1 MNDIIIKELKPIQ
14 EITLTKLNG
23 DVIAEIPI
31 FYLTEESRNI
41 DEVDTII
48 FTIPL
53 RYRDNFSKKMVN
65 YYVYDE
71 VIAER
76 LICVDGEYFVIKEI
90 NENQSN
96 HTKTITAYGLEKKLE
111 KNTIALS
118 DCGLMLKDKDEDIYV
133 YSFDEYLYQQTGW
146 RLGHIDDS
154 VRYMDNGEPKMRM
167 QEETNTSFYS
177 FITETIAEQF
187 CCVPIFDRKNKLINL
202 YDIDGFGNDL
212 KLVLNKDN
220 YLKSLEK
227 TFNSSD
233 IVTRLILE
241 GNEEECVVEEANPT
255 GLNYIENYSYFIENE
270 DMSKELIR
278 ALKLFEKL
286 TPKRMEKWKEY
297 VSLKAQKNSELS
309 TLDSSENILMTK
321 CNQLQN
327 IIDGYSDMETEEE
340 YYLLDDIKS
349 ELDVSNLELQ
359 SISSQI
365 YKIERELKE
374 LDIKI
379 NRLNKLCRR
388 ETSEDEAGNLLFNE
402 NLLSELK
409 DYIYYDTYSDDSFVD
424 ANELIKTGKHILE
437 SKCKPTVEFSIDS
450 VNFVNRLLGDKTRL
464 NPEIQLGLGD
474 IISTYDKE
482 RDKEDLVFFTGWTM
496 NYEDNKLDLTF
507 SNKKTNKEDTRV
519 IADLLKKSKE
529 TKKIISV
536 NKWLWNKQ
544 KYNKVNSTLITDI
557 DLDLDFSPN
566 KAYVDSVSS
575 VDLSQHTLNINLNE
589 EYILKATILPDTAK
603 NKNVIWISSD
613 ENIASV
619 SDGVIV
625 GNGYGACIITVI
637 TEDGNKTD
645 TCKVVVEVDMGDSSN
660 VNVTGI
666 RLNTNSLEI
675 DKHES
680 VYLLPT
686 VIPSNANQSITYISS
701 DGNIAK
707 VSNEGLITGVGQG
720 KCTITA
726 ISNKNT
732 KIKASCTVTVS
743 NKEAEINIEDL
754 DEVLIIGTKR
764 IQNLQ
769 EYNLNPKMTYF
780 GNIVEDFNIATYP
793 SDPKAI
799 VVMLGLNNDSLCDI
813 SKIKILLNSIKTKYT
828 GKYMFVANELP
839 VGINYATVDYSY
851 EQLNSQIKNYN
862 NTLQKIANELGLKS
876 ITVQGGMVE
885 NDILASHYTYNGL
898 DLNVVGCKMLLNNIK
913 YQIKNNVG
921 TFIPPDDEDN
931 EINGVNPIRQK
942 IMEKAEE
949 IVRMCVNHQANYSQR
964 YRTVD
969 YRNPNTIKAMSEV
982 LGSTR
987 YYQPS
992 WVIPYQTYGWDCSSY
1007 VGCCYDYAGIPDLKG
1022 LSCSANT
1029 LQQKLKQLGA
1039 EYWLYKEEGL
1049 RDAKPGDIVLCV
1061 NDGISF
1067 SRNNVFTCRTHHVMI
1082 YGYSDYE
1089 MYEASG
1095 YSSGI
1100 RKGKRTFDKNQWIFF
1115 RLPQV
1120 AEADKNTSNG
1130 NTNIGNGVEE
1140 YKNCFNEQG
1149 IINGHEYIYKFKGL
1163 RCTCYNATE
1172 NDKGGRSGLG
1182 THIGKTFGCGNLPY
1196 GTLVYFPELDG
1207 KIWRNADGSQ
1217 IKLDGILMATDSGI
1231 LMTDCD
1237 IVAGST
1243 IQACTSNWTNPK
1255 RLDGYILEWGTSN
1268 IKNYSFTDTYK
1279 IAYNNGNLS
1288 RFKTAFK
1295 NYMNNGDGVLINFT
1309 KFYDTDK
1316 NIRNTIYWTI
1326 LNS

>member
-1 MNDIIIKELKPIQ
+1 MNDVIIKELKPIQ
-14 EITLTKLNG
+14 EIVLTKLNG

-41 DEVDTII
+41 DEVDTIT

-96 HTKTITAYGLEKKLE
+96 HTKEITAYGLEKKLE

-118 DCGLMLKDKDEDIYV
+118 DCGLMLKDKDEETYT

-154 VRYMDNGEPKMRM
+154 VRYMDNGEPKLRM

-241 GNEEECVVEEANPT
+241 GNEEECIVEEANPT

-278 ALKLFEKL
+278 ALKLFEVL

-327 IIDGYSDMETEEE
+327 IIDGYTDMETEEE

-359 SISSQI
+359 SVSSQI
-365 YKIERELKE
+365 YKIEKELKE

-402 NLLSELK
+402 KLLSELK

-450 VNFVNRLLGDKTRL
+450 VNFVNRLLGDKSRL
-464 NPEIQLGLGD
+464 SPEIQLGLGD
-474 IISTYDKE
+474 VISTYDKE
-482 RDKEDLVFFTGWTM
+482 RNKEDLVFFTGWTM
-496 NYEDNKLDLTF
+496 NYKDNKLDLTF

-529 TKKIISV
+529 TKKIVSV

-544 KYNKVNSTLITDI
+544 KYNKVNSTLMTNIN
-557 DLDLDFSPN
+557 LDLDFSPN

-575 VDLSQHTLNINLNE
+575 VDLSQHTLNIKLNE

-625 GNGYGACIITVI
+625 GNGYGACIITVV
-637 TEDGNKTD
+637 TEDGNRTD
-645 TCKVVVEVDMGDSSN
+645 TCKVVVEVDMGDDTN
-660 VNVTGI
+660 VNVTGV
-666 RLNTNSLEI
+666 RLNVNSLEI

-686 VIPSNANQSITYISS
+686 VIPTNANQSITYISS

-743 NKEAEINIEDL
+743 GKEAEINIDDL

-769 EYNLNPKMTYF
+769 EYNLAPKMTYF
-780 GNIVEDFNIATYP
+780 GNIVEDFDITTYP

-799 VVMLGLNNDSLCDI
+799 VIMLGLNNDSLCDI
-813 SKIKILLNSIKTKYT
+813 SKIKTLLNSIKTKYT
-828 GKYMFVANELP
+828 GKYIFVANELP
-839 VGINYATVDYSY
+839 VGINYVTTDYTY

-885 NDILASHYTYNGL
+885 SDILASHYTYNGL

-913 YQIKNNVG
+913 YQIKNNVSS
-921 TFIPPDDEDN
+921 FIPPDDEDN
-931 EINGVNPIRQK
+931 ETNGVNPIRQK

-964 YRTVD
+964 YRTIS
-969 YRNPNTIKAMSEV
+969 YKSPNTIKSRTEYV
-982 LGSTR
+982 GSTL
-987 YYQPS
+987 YTQPS
-992 WVIPYQTYGWDCSSY
+992 WVVLNQTIGYDCSSFTG
-1007 VGCCYDYAGIPDLKG
+1007 VCYEYAGIEYLKG
-1022 LSCSANT
+1022 LSCSAGS
-1029 LQQKLKQLGA
+1029 LQTVCKNHGAEFWRFTGQESVDKLK
-1039 EYWLYKEEGL
+1039 E
-1049 RDAKPGDIVLCV
+1049 GDIIMVA
-1061 NDGISF
+1061 NY
-1067 SRNNVFTCRTHHVMI
+1067 NVTDSNMTTVSTHHVMI
-1082 YGYSDYE
+1082 SGGGNTVLH
-1089 MYEASG
+1089 ASG
-1095 YSSGI
+1095 FTSGI
-1100 RKGKRTFDKNQWIFF
+1100 LKQKINFTNKHFF
-1115 RLPQV
+1115 IRIKEV

-1130 NTNIGNGVEE
+1130 NTNVSDSEHPNVFYENGTIDGIN
-1140 YKNCFNEQG
+1140 YLAKLTNCCMTG
-1149 IINGHEYIYKFKGL
+1149 YYSAKY
-1163 RCTCYNATE
+1163 TT
-1172 NDKGGRSGLG
+1172 GGSGLPLEVA
-1182 THIGKTFGCGNLPY
+1182 KTVGSYNVPY
-1196 GTLVYFPELDG
+1196 GTKIYIPYLKGKWGNTDGIVTVTDTGVGGTDFDLFLGKTYSDVSSKMNAPMRVDAYIVEYGNKSLAWSYTQSYNWAMGYYG
-1207 KIWRNADGSQ
+1207 KISQ
-1217 IKLDGILMATDSGI
+1217 YKTRF
-1231 LMTDCD
+1231 
-1237 IVAGST
+1237 
-1243 IQACTSNWTNPK
+1243 TSYMEY
-1255 RLDGYILEWGTSN
+1255 GGT
-1268 IKNYSFTDTYK
+1268 
-1279 IAYNNGNLS
+1279 
-1288 RFKTAFK
+1288 
-1295 NYMNNGDGVLINFT
+1295 MINFW
-1309 KFYDTDK
+1309 KFKEDDK
-1316 NIRNTIYWTI
+1316 TFFE
-1326 LNS
+1326 NSWINQIWNK

>member
-1 MNDIIIKELKPIQ
+1 MNDVIIKELKPIQ
-14 EITLTKLNG
+14 EIVLTKLNG

-41 DEVDTII
+41 DEVDTIT

-96 HTKTITAYGLEKKLE
+96 HTKEITAYGLEKKLE

-118 DCGLMLKDKDEDIYV
+118 DCGLMLKDKDEETDT

-154 VRYMDNGEPKMRM
+154 VRYMDNGEPKLRM

-187 CCVPIFDRKNKLINL
+187 CCVPVFDRKNKLINL

-241 GNEEECVVEEANPT
+241 GNEEECIVEEANPT

-278 ALKLFEKL
+278 ALKLFEEL

-327 IIDGYSDMETEEE
+327 IIDGYTDMETEEE

-359 SISSQI
+359 SVSSQI

-450 VNFVNRLLGDKTRL
+450 VNFVNRLLGDKSRL
-464 NPEIQLGLGD
+464 SPEIQLGLGD
-474 IISTYDKE
+474 VISTYDKE
-482 RDKEDLVFFTGWTM
+482 RDKEELVFFTGWTM
-496 NYEDNKLDLTF
+496 NYEDNKLGLTF

-544 KYNKVNSTLITDI
+544 KYNKVNSTLMTGM

-575 VDLSQHTLNINLNE
+575 VDLNQHTLNINLNE

-686 VIPSNANQSITYISS
+686 VIPTNANQSITYISS

-726 ISNKNT
+726 ISNKNS

-743 NKEAEINIEDL
+743 GKEAEINIDDL

-769 EYNLNPKMTYF
+769 EYNLAPKMTYF
-780 GNIVEDFNIATYP
+780 GNIVEDFDITTYP

-813 SKIKILLNSIKTKYT
+813 SKIKTLLNSIKTKYT
-828 GKYMFVANELP
+828 GKYIFVANELP

-862 NTLQKIANELGLKS
+862 NMLQKIANELGLKS

-885 NDILASHYTYNGL
+885 SNILASHYTYNGL

-913 YQIKNNVG
+913 YQIKNNVSS
-921 TFIPPDDEDN
+921 FIPPDDEDSGT
-931 EINGVNPIRQK
+931 NGVNPIRQK

-964 YRTVD
+964 YRTID
-969 YRNPNTIKAMSEV
+969 YRRPNTIK
-982 LGSTR
+982 GR
-987 YYQPS
+987 YETVGGVTYSQPS
-992 WVIPYQTYGWDCSSY
+992 WVVLNQTYGWDCSSY
-1007 VGCCYDYAGIPDLKG
+1007 TGCCYDYAGIPDLKG
-1022 LSCSANT
+1022 LSCGAGT

-1061 NDGISF
+1061 NDGVSF
-1067 SRNNVFTCRTHHVMI
+1067 NRNNVFTCRTHHVMI

-1130 NTNIGNGVEE
+1130 NTNTNVSDSEHPNVFYENGTIDGVN
-1140 YKNCFNEQG
+1140 YVAKLTNCCMTG
-1149 IINGHEYIYKFKGL
+1149 YYSAKY
-1163 RCTCYNATE
+1163 TT
-1172 NDKGGRSGLG
+1172 GGSGLPLEVAKSVG
-1182 THIGKTFGCGNLPY
+1182 SYNLPY
-1196 GTLVYFPELDG
+1196 GSKIYIPFLKGKWGNKDGIVTVCDTGVGGTDFDLFLGKSYSDVSSKMTNPLRVDAYIVEYGNKSLAWSYTQSYNWAMNYYG
-1207 KIWRNADGSQ
+1207 KISQ
-1217 IKLDGILMATDSGI
+1217 YKTRF
-1231 LMTDCD
+1231 
-1237 IVAGST
+1237 
-1243 IQACTSNWTNPK
+1243 TSYMEY
-1255 RLDGYILEWGTSN
+1255 GGT
-1268 IKNYSFTDTYK
+1268 
-1279 IAYNNGNLS
+1279 
-1288 RFKTAFK
+1288 
-1295 NYMNNGDGVLINFT
+1295 LINFW
-1309 KFYDTDK
+1309 KFKEDDK
-1316 NIRNTIYWTI
+1316 TFFE
-1326 LNS
+1326 NSWINQIWNK

>member
-41 DEVDTII
+41 DEVDTIT

-96 HTKTITAYGLEKKLE
+96 HTKEITAYGLEKKLE

-118 DCGLMLKDKDEDIYV
+118 DCGLMLKDKDEETDT

-146 RLGHIDDS
+146 RLGRIDDS
-154 VRYMDNGEPKMRM
+154 VRYMDNGEPKLRM

-187 CCVPIFDRKNKLINL
+187 CCVPVFDRKNKLINL

-241 GNEEECVVEEANPT
+241 GNEEECIVEEANPT

-278 ALKLFEKL
+278 ALKLFEEL

-327 IIDGYSDMETEEE
+327 IIDGYTDMETEEE

-359 SISSQI
+359 SVSSQI

-402 NLLSELK
+402 KLLSELK

-464 NPEIQLGLGD
+464 SPEIQLGLGD
-474 IISTYDKE
+474 VISTYDKE
-482 RDKEDLVFFTGWTM
+482 RDKEELVFFTGWAM
-496 NYEDNKLDLTF
+496 NYEDNKLSLTF

-544 KYNKVNSTLITDI
+544 KYNKVNSTLMTGM

-686 VIPSNANQSITYISS
+686 VIPTNANQSITYISS

-707 VSNEGLITGVGQG
+707 VSNEGLITGVGKG

-743 NKEAEINIEDL
+743 GKEAEINIDDL

-769 EYNLNPKMTYF
+769 EYNLAPKMTYF

-828 GKYMFVANELP
+828 GKYIFIANELP
-839 VGINYATVDYSY
+839 VGINYVTTDYTY

-862 NTLQKIANELGLKS
+862 NSLQKIASELGLKS

-913 YQIKNNVG
+913 YQIKNNVSS
-921 TFIPPDDEDN
+921 FIPPDDEDSGT
-931 EINGVNPIRQK
+931 NGVNPIRQK

-964 YRTVD
+964 YRTIS
-969 YRNPNTIKAMSEV
+969 YKSPNTIKSRTEYV
-982 LGSTR
+982 GSTL
-987 YYQPS
+987 YTQPS
-992 WVIPYQTYGWDCSSY
+992 WVVLNQTIGYDCSSFTG
-1007 VGCCYDYAGIPDLKG
+1007 VCYEYAGIEYLKG
-1022 LSCSANT
+1022 LSCSAGS
-1029 LQQKLKQLGA
+1029 LQTVCKNHGAEFWRYTGQESVDKLK
-1039 EYWLYKEEGL
+1039 E
-1049 RDAKPGDIVLCV
+1049 GDIIMVANYNV
-1061 NDGISF
+1061 TD
-1067 SRNNVFTCRTHHVMI
+1067 NNMTTVSTHHVMI
-1082 YGYSDYE
+1082 SGGGNTVLH
-1089 MYEASG
+1089 ASG
-1095 YSSGI
+1095 FTSGI
-1100 RKGKRTFDKNQWIFF
+1100 LKQKINFTNKHFF
-1115 RLPQV
+1115 IRIKEV
-1120 AEADKNTSNG
+1120 AEADKNSSNG
-1130 NTNIGNGVEE
+1130 NTPTTSDKEHPNVFYENGTIDGVN
-1140 YKNCFNEQG
+1140 YVAKLTNCCMTG
-1149 IINGHEYIYKFKGL
+1149 YYSAKY
-1163 RCTCYNATE
+1163 TT
-1172 NDKGGRSGLG
+1172 GGSGLPLEVAKSVG
-1182 THIGKTFGCGNLPY
+1182 SYNLPY
-1196 GTLVYFPELDG
+1196 GSKIYIPFLKGRWGNKDGIVTVTDTGVGGTDFDLFLGKTYSDVSSKMTNPLRVDAYIVEYGNKPLAWSYTQSYNWAMNYYG
-1207 KIWRNADGSQ
+1207 KISQ
-1217 IKLDGILMATDSGI
+1217 YKTRF
-1231 LMTDCD
+1231 
-1237 IVAGST
+1237 
-1243 IQACTSNWTNPK
+1243 TSYMK
-1255 RLDGYILEWGTSN
+1255 YGGT
-1268 IKNYSFTDTYK
+1268 
-1279 IAYNNGNLS
+1279 
-1288 RFKTAFK
+1288 
-1295 NYMNNGDGVLINFT
+1295 LINFW
-1309 KFYDTDK
+1309 KFKEDDK
-1316 NIRNTIYWTI
+1316 TFFE
-1326 LNS
+1326 NSWINQIWNK

>member
-14 EITLTKLNG
+14 KIALTKLNG
-23 DVIAEIPI
+23 DIIAEIPI

-41 DEVDTII
+41 DEVDTIT

-53 RYRDNFSKKMVN
+53 KYRDNFSKKMVN

-118 DCGLMLKDKDEDIYV
+118 DCGLMLKDKDEDTYV

-187 CCVPIFDRKNKLINL
+187 CCAPIFDRKNKLINL

-241 GNEEECVVEEANPT
+241 GNEEECIVEEANPT

-409 DYIYYDTYSDDSFVD
+409 DYIYYDTYSDDSFID

-675 DKHES
+675 DRRES

-686 VIPSNANQSITYISS
+686 VIPTNANQSITYISS

-769 EYNLNPKMTYF
+769 EYNLNPKMTYI
-780 GNIVEDFNIATYP
+780 GNIVEDFDITAYP

-813 SKIKILLNSIKTKYT
+813 SKIKTLLNSIKTKYT
-828 GKYMFVANELP
+828 GKYIFVADELP
-839 VGINYATVDYSY
+839 VGINYVTTDYTY

-862 NTLQKIANELGLKS
+862 NSLQKITGELGLKS

-921 TFIPPDDEDN
+921 TFIPPDDEDSG
-931 EINGVNPIRQK
+931 INGVNLIRQK

-964 YRTVD
+964 YRTIS
-969 YRNPNTIKAMSEV
+969 YKTPNTIKSRTEYVANQ
-982 LGSTR
+982 LF
-987 YYQPS
+987 YQPS
-992 WVIPYQTYGWDCSSY
+992 WVVLNQTIGYDCSSFTG
-1007 VGCCYDYAGIPDLKG
+1007 VCYEYAGIEYLKG
-1022 LSCSANT
+1022 LSCSAGS
-1029 LQQKLKQLGA
+1029 LQTVCRNHGAEFWRYTGQESVDKLK
-1039 EYWLYKEEGL
+1039 E
-1049 RDAKPGDIVLCV
+1049 GDIIMVANYNV
-1061 NDGISF
+1061 TD
-1067 SRNNVFTCRTHHVMI
+1067 NNMTTVSTHHVMI
-1082 YGYSDYE
+1082 SGGGNTVLH
-1089 MYEASG
+1089 ASG
-1095 YSSGI
+1095 FTSGI
-1100 RKGKRTFDKNQWIFF
+1100 LKQKVNFTNKHFF
-1115 RLPQV
+1115 IRIKEV
-1120 AEADKNTSNG
+1120 AEADNSN
-1130 NTNIGNGVEE
+1130 NITNPSDSEHPNVFYEE
-1140 YKNCFNEQG
+1140 GTIDGMNYVAKLTHG
-1149 IINGHEYIYKFKGL
+1149 
-1163 RCTCYNATE
+1163 RCTAYGTPSPVGA
-1172 NDKGGRSGLG
+1172 GGNL
-1182 THIGKTFGCGNLPY
+1182 IVGKSCGAHNLPY
-1196 GTLVYFPELDG
+1196 NT
-1207 KIWRNADGSQ
+1207 
-1217 IKLDGILMATDSGI
+1217 KLYIPSTKKYNGDGIWYVKDTGGYTTDFDLLISKSASEAVKMMVSP
-1231 LMTDCD
+1231 LDTD
-1237 IVAGST
+1237 V
-1243 IQACTSNWTNPK
+1243 
-1255 RLDGYILEWGTSN
+1255 YILEYGDGKMSW
-1268 IKNYSFTDTYK
+1268 SFTEAIEWCNGYYGVGYFHKSWTYYMK
-1279 IAYNNGNLS
+1279 YGGCTINIWKFKDHDKYIKSQPWYNKL
-1288 RFKTAFK
+1288 
-1295 NYMNNGDGVLINFT
+1295 
-1309 KFYDTDK
+1309 
-1316 NIRNTIYWTI
+1316 
-1326 LNS
+1326 

>member
-14 EITLTKLNG
+14 KITLTKLNG

-41 DEVDTII
+41 DEVDTIT

-71 VIAER
+71 VITER

-96 HTKTITAYGLEKKLE
+96 HTKEITAYGLEKKLE

-118 DCGLMLKDKDEDIYV
+118 DCGLMLKDKDEDTYV

-241 GNEEECVVEEANPT
+241 GNEEECIVEEANPT

-297 VSLKAQKNSELS
+297 ISLKAQKNSELS

-464 NPEIQLGLGD
+464 SPEIQLGLGD

-482 RDKEDLVFFTGWTM
+482 RDKEELVFFTGWTM

-686 VIPSNANQSITYISS
+686 VIPTNANQSITYISS

-707 VSNEGLITGVGQG
+707 VSNEGLITGVGKG

-726 ISNKNT
+726 ISNKNS

-743 NKEAEINIEDL
+743 GKEAEINIDDL

-769 EYNLNPKMTYF
+769 EYNLNPKMTYI
-780 GNIVEDFNIATYP
+780 GNIVEDFDITAYP

-813 SKIKILLNSIKTKYT
+813 SKIKTLLNSIKTKYT
-828 GKYMFVANELP
+828 GKYIFVADELP
-839 VGINYATVDYSY
+839 VGINYVTTDYTY

-862 NTLQKIANELGLKS
+862 NSLQKITGELGLKS

-921 TFIPPDDEDN
+921 TFIPPDDEDSG
-931 EINGVNPIRQK
+931 INGVNPLRQK

-949 IVRMCVNHQANYSQR
+949 IVRMCVNHKANYSQR
-964 YRTVD
+964 YRTIS
-969 YRNPNTIKAMSEV
+969 YKAPNTIKSRTEYV
-982 LGSTR
+982 GNQLF
-987 YYQPS
+987 YQPS
-992 WVIPYQTYGWDCSSY
+992 WVVLNQTIGYDCSSFTG
-1007 VGCCYDYAGIPDLKG
+1007 VCYEYAGIEYLKG
-1022 LSCSANT
+1022 LSCSAGS
-1029 LQQKLKQLGA
+1029 LQTVCKNHGAEFWRYTGQESVDKLK
-1039 EYWLYKEEGL
+1039 E
-1049 RDAKPGDIVLCV
+1049 GDIIMVA
-1061 NDGISF
+1061 NY
-1067 SRNNVFTCRTHHVMI
+1067 NVTDLNMTTVSTHHVMI
-1082 YGYSDYE
+1082 SGGGNTVLH
-1089 MYEASG
+1089 ASG
-1095 YSSGI
+1095 FTSGI
-1100 RKGKRTFDKNQWIFF
+1100 LKQKVNFTNKHFF
-1115 RLPQV
+1115 IRIKEV
-1120 AEADKNTSNG
+1120 AEADNSN
-1130 NTNIGNGVEE
+1130 NITNPSDSEHPNVFYENGTIDGMNYVA
-1140 YKNCFNEQG
+1140 KLT
-1149 IINGHEYIYKFKGL
+1149 HS
-1163 RCTCYNATE
+1163 RCTAYGTPSPVGA
-1172 NDKGGRSGLG
+1172 GGNL
-1182 THIGKTFGCGNLPY
+1182 IVGKSCGAHNLPY
-1196 GTLVYFPELDG
+1196 NT
-1207 KIWRNADGSQ
+1207 
-1217 IKLDGILMATDSGI
+1217 KLYIPSTKKYNGDGIWYVKDTGGYTTDFDLLISKSASEAVKMMGSP
-1231 LMTDCD
+1231 LDTD
-1237 IVAGST
+1237 V
-1243 IQACTSNWTNPK
+1243 
-1255 RLDGYILEWGTSN
+1255 YILEYGDGKMSW
-1268 IKNYSFTDTYK
+1268 SFTEAIEWCNGYYGVGYFHKSWTY
-1279 IAYNNGNLS
+1279 
-1288 RFKTAFK
+1288 
-1295 NYMNNGDGVLINFT
+1295 YMKYGGCTINFW
-1309 KFYDTDK
+1309 KFKDQDKTIKSQPWYDK
-1316 NIRNTIYWTI
+1316 
-1326 LNS
+1326 L

>member
-1 MNDIIIKELKPIQ
+1 MNDVIIKELKPIQ
-14 EITLTKLNG
+14 EIVLTKLNG

-41 DEVDTII
+41 DEVDTIT

-118 DCGLMLKDKDEDIYV
+118 DCGLMLKDKDEETYA

-146 RLGHIDDS
+146 RLGYIDDS
-154 VRYMDNGEPKMRM
+154 VRYMDNGEPKLRM

-241 GNEEECVVEEANPT
+241 GNEEECIVEEANPT

-278 ALKLFEKL
+278 ALKLFEVL

-327 IIDGYSDMETEEE
+327 IIDGYTDMETEEE

-359 SISSQI
+359 SVSSQI

-388 ETSEDEAGNLLFNE
+388 ETSEDEVGNLLFNE
-402 NLLSELK
+402 KLLSELK

-424 ANELIKTGKHILE
+424 ANELIKTGKHILK

-450 VNFVNRLLGDKTRL
+450 VNFVNRLLGDKSRL
-464 NPEIQLGLGD
+464 SPEIQLGLGD
-474 IISTYDKE
+474 VISTYDKE
-482 RDKEDLVFFTGWTM
+482 RNKEDLVFFTGWTM
-496 NYEDNKLDLTF
+496 NYEDNKLSLTF

-529 TKKIISV
+529 TKKIVSV

-544 KYNKVNSTLITDI
+544 KYNKVNSTLMTNIN
-557 DLDLDFSPN
+557 LDLDFSPN

-575 VDLSQHTLNINLNE
+575 VDLSQHTLNIKLNE

-686 VIPSNANQSITYISS
+686 VIPTNANQSITYISS

-707 VSNEGLITGVGQG
+707 VSNEGLITGVGKG

-743 NKEAEINIEDL
+743 GKEAEINIDDL

-769 EYNLNPKMTYF
+769 EYNLAPKMTYF

-828 GKYMFVANELP
+828 GKYIFIANELP
-839 VGINYATVDYSY
+839 VGINYVTTDYTY

-862 NTLQKIANELGLKS
+862 NSLQKIASELGLKS

-885 NDILASHYTYNGL
+885 SDILASHYTYNGL

-913 YQIKNNVG
+913 YQIKNNVSS
-921 TFIPPDDEDN
+921 FIPPDDEDSGT
-931 EINGVNPIRQK
+931 NGVNPIRQK

-964 YRTVD
+964 YRTIS
-969 YRNPNTIKAMSEV
+969 YKAPNTIKSRTEYV
-982 LGSTR
+982 GNQLF
-987 YYQPS
+987 YQPS
-992 WVIPYQTYGWDCSSY
+992 WVVLNQTIGYDCSSFTG
-1007 VGCCYDYAGIPDLKG
+1007 VCYEYAGIEYLKG
-1022 LSCSANT
+1022 LSCSAGS
-1029 LQQKLKQLGA
+1029 LQTVCKNHGAEFWRYTGQESVDKLK
-1039 EYWLYKEEGL
+1039 E
-1049 RDAKPGDIVLCV
+1049 GDIIMVANYNV
-1061 NDGISF
+1061 TD
-1067 SRNNVFTCRTHHVMI
+1067 NNMTTVSTHHVMI
-1082 YGYSDYE
+1082 SGGGNTVLH
-1089 MYEASG
+1089 ASG
-1095 YSSGI
+1095 FTSGI
-1100 RKGKRTFDKNQWIFF
+1100 LKQKINFTNKHFF
-1115 RLPQV
+1115 IRIKEV

-1207 KIWRNADGSQ
+1207 RIWTNADGSQ
-1217 IKLDGILMATDSGI
+1217 TKLDGILMATDSGI

-1255 RLDGYILEWGTSN
+1255 RLDGYVIEWGTSN

-1279 IAYNNGNLS
+1279 IAYNNGSLL

>member
-1 MNDIIIKELKPIQ
+1 MNEIIIKELKPIKH
-14 EITLTKLNG
+14 ITLTKLNG
-23 DVIAEIPI
+23 DVIAEIPL
-31 FYLTEESRNI
+31 FYLNEETRSI
-41 DEVDTII
+41 DEVDTIS

-53 RYRDNFSKKMVN
+53 KYRNNFSKEMHD

-90 NENQSN
+90 TENQSN
-96 HTKTITAYGLEKKLE
+96 HTKSITAYGLENKLE

-118 DCGLMLKDKDEDIYV
+118 DCGLMLKDKDEETNI

-146 RLGHIDDS
+146 KLGHIDDE
-154 VRYMDNGEPKMRM
+154 VRYMDNGEPKVRM

-187 CCVPIFDRKNKLINL
+187 CCVPIFDRVNKKINL

-212 KLVLNKDN
+212 KLILHKDN

-227 TFNSSD
+227 TYNSSD

-241 GNEEECVVEEANPT
+241 GNEEECIVEEANPT
-255 GLNYIENYSYFIENE
+255 GLDYIENYSYFIENE
-270 DMSKELIR
+270 DMSEGLIR
-278 ALKLFEKL
+278 ALKLFEEL
-286 TPKRMEKWKEY
+286 TPKRMDKWKEY
-297 VSLKAQKNSELS
+297 VSLKAQKKSELS
-309 TLDSSENILMTK
+309 KLDSSENILMTK

-327 IIDGYSDMETEEE
+327 IIDGYNDMETEEE

-349 ELDVSNLELQ
+349 ELDISRLELQ
-359 SISSQI
+359 DVSNQI
-365 YKIERELKE
+365 RILEKEIKE
-374 LDIKI
+374 LEVKI
-379 NRLNKLCRR
+379 NKLNKLCRR

-402 NLLSELK
+402 KLLNELK
-409 DYIYYDTYSDDSFVD
+409 DYIYYDTYSDDSFLD

-437 SKCKPTVEFSIDS
+437 SKCKPTVEFTIDS
-450 VNFVNRLLGDKTRL
+450 VNFISRLLGDKTRL
-464 NPEIQLGLGD
+464 VPNVQLGLGD
-474 IISTYDKE
+474 VISTYDKE
-482 RDKEDLVFFTGWTM
+482 RNKEDLVFFTGWSM
-496 NYEDNKLDLTF
+496 NYNDNTLNLTF
-507 SNKKTNKEDTRV
+507 SNKKTNKENTRV

-544 KYNKVNSTLITDI
+544 KYNKVNSSLVTDI
-557 DLDLDFSPN
+557 NLDLDFSPD
-566 KAYVDSVSS
+566 KAYIDSVSS
-575 VDLSQHTLNINLNE
+575 VDLNQHTIEINIDE
-589 EYILKATILPDTAK
+589 EYILKATVLPDTAK
-603 NKNVIWISSD
+603 NKNMIWISSD

-619 SDGVIV
+619 TDGVIV

-645 TCKVVVEVDMGDSSN
+645 TCKVVVEMDMGDSDN
-660 VNVTGI
+660 VKVTGI
-666 RLNTNSLEI
+666 RLNNNLVEI

-680 VYLLPT
+680 VYILPT
-686 VIPSNANQSITYISS
+686 VIPTNANQSVTYISS

-720 KCTITA
+720 KCEITV

-732 KIKASCTVTVS
+732 NIKASCVVTVS
-743 NKEAEINIEDL
+743 GKEAEINIDDL

-769 EYNLNPKMTYF
+769 EYNLAPKMTYF
-780 GNIVEDFNIATYP
+780 GNIVEDFDITTYP

-799 VVMLGLNNDSLCDI
+799 VVMLGLNDDSLCDI
-813 SKIKILLNSIKTKYT
+813 SKIKTLLNSIKTKYT
-828 GKYMFVANELP
+828 GKYIFVANELP
-839 VGINYATVDYSY
+839 VGINYATTDYTY

-913 YQIKNNVG
+913 YQIKNNVSS
-921 TFIPPDDEDN
+921 FIPPDDEDN
-931 EINGVNPIRQK
+931 ETNGVNPIREK

-949 IVRMCVNHQANYSQR
+949 IVRMCVNHQANYSQY

-969 YRNPNTIKAMSEV
+969 YRRPNTIKAMSEV

-1061 NDGISF
+1061 NDGVSF

-1120 AEADKNTSNG
+1120 AEADKNSSNG

-1182 THIGKTFGCGNLPY
+1182 THMGKTFGCGNLPY

-1255 RLDGYILEWGTSN
+1255 RLDGYVIEWGTSN

-1279 IAYNNGNLS
+1279 IAYNNGSLS

>member
-1 MNDIIIKELKPIQ
+1 MNDVIIKELKPIQ
-14 EITLTKLNG
+14 EIVLTKLNG

-41 DEVDTII
+41 DEVDTIT

-96 HTKTITAYGLEKKLE
+96 HTKEITAYGLEKKLE

-118 DCGLMLKDKDEDIYV
+118 DCGLMLKDKDEETYT

-154 VRYMDNGEPKMRM
+154 VRYMDNGEPKLRM

-241 GNEEECVVEEANPT
+241 GNEEECIVEEANPT

-278 ALKLFEKL
+278 ALKLFEVL

-327 IIDGYSDMETEEE
+327 IIDGYTDMETEEE

-359 SISSQI
+359 SVSSQI
-365 YKIERELKE
+365 YKIEKELKE

-402 NLLSELK
+402 KLLSELK

-450 VNFVNRLLGDKTRL
+450 VNFVNRLLGDKSRL
-464 NPEIQLGLGD
+464 SPEIQLGLGD
-474 IISTYDKE
+474 VISTYDKE
-482 RDKEDLVFFTGWTM
+482 RNKEDLVFFTGWTM
-496 NYEDNKLDLTF
+496 NYEDNKLSLTF

-529 TKKIISV
+529 TKKIVSV

-544 KYNKVNSTLITDI
+544 KYNKVNSTLMTNIN
-557 DLDLDFSPN
+557 LDLDFSPN

-575 VDLSQHTLNINLNE
+575 VDLSQHTLNIKLNE

-625 GNGYGACIITVI
+625 GNGYGACIITVV
-637 TEDGNKTD
+637 TEDGNRTD
-645 TCKVVVEVDMGDSSN
+645 TCKVVVEVDMGDDTN
-660 VNVTGI
+660 VNVTGV
-666 RLNTNSLEI
+666 RLNVNSLEI

-686 VIPSNANQSITYISS
+686 VIPTNANQSITYISS

-726 ISNKNT
+726 ISNKNA

-743 NKEAEINIEDL
+743 GKEAEINIDDL

-769 EYNLNPKMTYF
+769 EYNLAPKMTYF
-780 GNIVEDFNIATYP
+780 GNIVEDFDITTYP

-799 VVMLGLNNDSLCDI
+799 VVMLGLNNESLCDI
-813 SKIKILLNSIKTKYT
+813 SKIKTLLNSIKTKYT
-828 GKYMFVANELP
+828 GKYIFVANELP
-839 VGINYATVDYSY
+839 VGINYATTDYTY

-885 NDILASHYTYNGL
+885 SDILASHYTYNGL

-913 YQIKNNVG
+913 YQIKNNVSS
-921 TFIPPDDEDN
+921 FIPPDDEDSG
-931 EINGVNPIRQK
+931 INGINFIRQK

-964 YRTVD
+964 YRTIS
-969 YRNPNTIKAMSEV
+969 YKTPNTIKSRTEYV
-982 LGSTR
+982 SGTLYT
-987 YYQPS
+987 QPS
-992 WVIPYQTYGWDCSSY
+992 WVVLNQTIGYDCSSFTG
-1007 VGCCYDYAGIPDLKG
+1007 VCYEYAGIEYLKG
-1022 LSCSANT
+1022 LSCSAGS
-1029 LQQKLKQLGA
+1029 LQTVCRNHGAEFWRYTGQESVDKLK
-1039 EYWLYKEEGL
+1039 E
-1049 RDAKPGDIVLCV
+1049 GDIIMVANYNV
-1061 NDGISF
+1061 TD
-1067 SRNNVFTCRTHHVMI
+1067 NNMTTVSTHHVMI
-1082 YGYSDYE
+1082 SGGGNTVLH
-1089 MYEASG
+1089 ASG
-1095 YSSGI
+1095 FTSGI
-1100 RKGKRTFDKNQWIFF
+1100 LKQKINFTNKHFF
-1115 RLPQV
+1115 IRIKEV
-1120 AEADKNTSNG
+1120 AEADNSNNITSPSDSEHPNVFYENG
-1130 NTNIGNGVEE
+1130 TIDGVN
-1140 YKNCFNEQG
+1140 YVAKLT
-1149 IINGHEYIYKFKGL
+1149 HS
-1163 RCTCYNATE
+1163 RCTAYGTPSPVGA
-1172 NDKGGRSGLG
+1172 GGNL
-1182 THIGKTFGCGNLPY
+1182 IVGKSCGAHNLPY
-1196 GTLVYFPELDG
+1196 NT
-1207 KIWRNADGSQ
+1207 
-1217 IKLDGILMATDSGI
+1217 KLYIPSTKKYNGDGIWYVKDTGGYTTDFDLLISKSASEAVKMMGSP
-1231 LMTDCD
+1231 LDTD
-1237 IVAGST
+1237 V
-1243 IQACTSNWTNPK
+1243 
-1255 RLDGYILEWGTSN
+1255 YILEYGDGKMSW
-1268 IKNYSFTDTYK
+1268 SFTEAIEWCNGYYGIGYFHKSWTY
-1279 IAYNNGNLS
+1279 
-1288 RFKTAFK
+1288 
-1295 NYMNNGDGVLINFT
+1295 YMKYGGCTINFW
-1309 KFYDTDK
+1309 KFKDHDKYIKSQPWYDK
-1316 NIRNTIYWTI
+1316 
-1326 LNS
+1326 L

>member
-1 MNDIIIKELKPIQ
+1 MNDVIIKELKPIQ
-14 EITLTKLNG
+14 EIVLTKLNG

-41 DEVDTII
+41 DEVDTIT

-96 HTKTITAYGLEKKLE
+96 HTKEITAYGLEKKLE

-118 DCGLMLKDKDEDIYV
+118 DCGLMLKDKDEETYT

-154 VRYMDNGEPKMRM
+154 VRYMDNGEPKLRM

-241 GNEEECVVEEANPT
+241 GNEEECIVEEANPT

-278 ALKLFEKL
+278 ALKLFEEL

-327 IIDGYSDMETEEE
+327 IIDGYTDMETEEE

-359 SISSQI
+359 SVSSQI

-388 ETSEDEAGNLLFNE
+388 ETSEDDAGNLLFNE

-496 NYEDNKLDLTF
+496 NYEDNKLSLTF

-544 KYNKVNSTLITDI
+544 KYNKVNSTLMTGM

-675 DKHES
+675 DRRES

-686 VIPSNANQSITYISS
+686 VIPTNANQSITYISS
-701 DGNIAK
+701 DGNVAK

-769 EYNLNPKMTYF
+769 EYNLAPKMTYF
-780 GNIVEDFNIATYP
+780 GNIVEDFDITTYP

-813 SKIKILLNSIKTKYT
+813 SKIKTLLNSIKTKYT
-828 GKYMFVANELP
+828 GKYIFIANELP
-839 VGINYATVDYSY
+839 VGINYASVDYSY

-862 NTLQKIANELGLKS
+862 NMLQKIANELGLKS

-885 NDILASHYTYNGL
+885 SDILASHYTYNGL

-964 YRTVD
+964 YRTIS
-969 YRNPNTIKAMSEV
+969 YKAPNTIKSRTEYV
-982 LGSTR
+982 GSTLF
-987 YYQPS
+987 YQPS
-992 WVIPYQTYGWDCSSY
+992 WVVLNQTIGYDCSSFTG
-1007 VGCCYDYAGIPDLKG
+1007 VCYEYAGIEYLKG
-1022 LSCSANT
+1022 LSCSAGS
-1029 LQQKLKQLGA
+1029 LQTVCKNHGAEFWRYTGQESVDKLK
-1039 EYWLYKEEGL
+1039 E
-1049 RDAKPGDIVLCV
+1049 GDIIMVA
-1061 NDGISF
+1061 NY
-1067 SRNNVFTCRTHHVMI
+1067 NVTDSNMTTVSTHHVMI
-1082 YGYSDYE
+1082 SGGGNTVLH
-1089 MYEASG
+1089 ASG
-1095 YSSGI
+1095 FTSGI
-1100 RKGKRTFDKNQWIFF
+1100 LKQKINFTNKHFF
-1115 RLPQV
+1115 IRIKEV

-1130 NTNIGNGVEE
+1130 NTNVSDSQHPNVFYEEGTIDGVN
-1140 YKNCFNEQG
+1140 YVAKLTNCCMTG
-1149 IINGHEYIYKFKGL
+1149 YYSAKY
-1163 RCTCYNATE
+1163 TT
-1172 NDKGGRSGLG
+1172 GGSGLPLEVAKSVG
-1182 THIGKTFGCGNLPY
+1182 SYNLPY
-1196 GTLVYFPELDG
+1196 GSKIYIPFLKGRWGNKDGIVTVCDTGVGGTDFDLFLGKSYSDVSSKMTNPLRVDAYIIEYGNKPLAWSYTQSYNWAMNYYG
-1207 KIWRNADGSQ
+1207 KISQ
-1217 IKLDGILMATDSGI
+1217 YKTRFTSYMKYSG
-1231 LMTDCD
+1231 T
-1237 IVAGST
+1237 
-1243 IQACTSNWTNPK
+1243 
-1255 RLDGYILEWGTSN
+1255 
-1268 IKNYSFTDTYK
+1268 
-1279 IAYNNGNLS
+1279 
-1288 RFKTAFK
+1288 
-1295 NYMNNGDGVLINFT
+1295 LINFW
-1309 KFYDTDK
+1309 KFKEDDK
-1316 NIRNTIYWTI
+1316 TFFE
-1326 LNS
+1326 NSWINQIWDK

>member
-1 MNDIIIKELKPIQ
+1 MNDVIIKELKPIQ
-14 EITLTKLNG
+14 EIILTKLNG

-41 DEVDTII
+41 DEVDTIT

-96 HTKTITAYGLEKKLE
+96 HTKEITAYGLEKKLE

-118 DCGLMLKDKDEDIYV
+118 DCGLMLKDKDEETDT

-154 VRYMDNGEPKMRM
+154 VRYMDNGEPKLRM

-187 CCVPIFDRKNKLINL
+187 CCVPVFDRKNKLINL

-241 GNEEECVVEEANPT
+241 GNEEECIVEEANPT

-278 ALKLFEKL
+278 ALKLFEEL

-327 IIDGYSDMETEEE
+327 IIDGYTDMETEEE

-359 SISSQI
+359 SVSSQI

-450 VNFVNRLLGDKTRL
+450 VNFANRLLGDKSRL
-464 NPEIQLGLGD
+464 SPEIQLGLGD
-474 IISTYDKE
+474 VISTYDKE
-482 RDKEDLVFFTGWTM
+482 RDKEELVFFTGWTM
-496 NYEDNKLDLTF
+496 NYEDNKLGLTF

-544 KYNKVNSTLITDI
+544 KYNKVNSTLMTGM

-575 VDLSQHTLNINLNE
+575 VDLNQHTLNINLNE

-660 VNVTGI
+660 VNITGI

-686 VIPSNANQSITYISS
+686 VIPTNANQSITYISS

-726 ISNKNT
+726 ISNKNS

-743 NKEAEINIEDL
+743 AKEAEINIDDL

-769 EYNLNPKMTYF
+769 EYNLAPKMTYF
-780 GNIVEDFNIATYP
+780 GNIVEDFDITTYP

-813 SKIKILLNSIKTKYT
+813 SKIKTLLNSIKTKYT
-828 GKYMFVANELP
+828 GKYIFVANELP

-862 NTLQKIANELGLKS
+862 NMLQKITNELGLKS

-885 NDILASHYTYNGL
+885 SEILASHYTYNGL

-913 YQIKNNVG
+913 YQIKNNVNS
-921 TFIPPDDEDN
+921 FIPPDDEDSGT
-931 EINGVNPIRQK
+931 NGVNPIRQK

-964 YRTVD
+964 YRTIS
-969 YRNPNTIKAMSEV
+969 YKAPNTIKSRTEYV
-982 LGSTR
+982 GNQLF
-987 YYQPS
+987 YQPS
-992 WVIPYQTYGWDCSSY
+992 WVVLNQTIGYDCSSFTG
-1007 VGCCYDYAGIPDLKG
+1007 VCYEYAGIEYLKG
-1022 LSCSANT
+1022 LSCSAGS
-1029 LQQKLKQLGA
+1029 LQTVCKNHGAEFWRYTGQESVDKLK
-1039 EYWLYKEEGL
+1039 E
-1049 RDAKPGDIVLCV
+1049 GDIIMVA
-1061 NDGISF
+1061 NY
-1067 SRNNVFTCRTHHVMI
+1067 NVTDSNMTTVSTHHVMI
-1082 YGYSDYE
+1082 SGGGNTVLH
-1089 MYEASG
+1089 ASG
-1095 YSSGI
+1095 FTSGI
-1100 RKGKRTFDKNQWIFF
+1100 LKQKINFTNKHFF
-1115 RLPQV
+1115 IRIKEV
-1120 AEADKNTSNG
+1120 AEADNSNNITSPSDSEHPNVFYENG
-1130 NTNIGNGVEE
+1130 TIDGVN
-1140 YKNCFNEQG
+1140 YVAKLT
-1149 IINGHEYIYKFKGL
+1149 HS
-1163 RCTCYNATE
+1163 RCTAYGTPSPVGA
-1172 NDKGGRSGLG
+1172 GGNL
-1182 THIGKTFGCGNLPY
+1182 IVGKSCGAHNLPY
-1196 GTLVYFPELDG
+1196 NT
-1207 KIWRNADGSQ
+1207 
-1217 IKLDGILMATDSGI
+1217 KLYIPSTKKYNGDGIWYVKDTGGYTTDFDLLISKSASEAVKMMGSP
-1231 LMTDCD
+1231 LDTD
-1237 IVAGST
+1237 V
-1243 IQACTSNWTNPK
+1243 
-1255 RLDGYILEWGTSN
+1255 YILEYGDGKMSW
-1268 IKNYSFTDTYK
+1268 SFTEAIEWCNGYYGVGYFHKSWTYYMK
-1279 IAYNNGNLS
+1279 YGGCTINIWK
-1288 RFKTAFK
+1288 FKDHDK
-1295 NYMNNGDGVLINFT
+1295 YI
-1309 KFYDTDK
+1309 KSQPWYDK
-1316 NIRNTIYWTI
+1316 
-1326 LNS
+1326 L

>member
-1 MNDIIIKELKPIQ
+1 MNDVIIKELKPIQ
-14 EITLTKLNG
+14 EIVLTKLNG

-41 DEVDTII
+41 DEVDTIT

-96 HTKTITAYGLEKKLE
+96 HTKEITAYGLEKKLE

-118 DCGLMLKDKDEDIYV
+118 DCGLMLKDKDEETDT

-154 VRYMDNGEPKMRM
+154 VRYMDNGEPKLRM

-241 GNEEECVVEEANPT
+241 GNEEECIVEEANPT

-278 ALKLFEKL
+278 ALKLFEVL

-327 IIDGYSDMETEEE
+327 IIDGYTDMETEEE

-359 SISSQI
+359 SVSSQI

-402 NLLSELK
+402 KLLSELK

-450 VNFVNRLLGDKTRL
+450 VNFVNRLLGDKSRL
-464 NPEIQLGLGD
+464 SPEIQLGLGD
-474 IISTYDKE
+474 VISTYDKE
-482 RDKEDLVFFTGWTM
+482 RDKEELVFFTGWTM
-496 NYEDNKLDLTF
+496 NYEDNKLSLTF

-544 KYNKVNSTLITDI
+544 KYNKVNSTLMTGM

-575 VDLSQHTLNINLNE
+575 VDLNQHTLNINLNE

-686 VIPSNANQSITYISS
+686 VIPTNANQSITYISS

-743 NKEAEINIEDL
+743 GKEAEINIDDL

-769 EYNLNPKMTYF
+769 EYNLAPKMTYI
-780 GNIVEDFNIATYP
+780 GNIVEDFDITAYP

-813 SKIKILLNSIKTKYT
+813 SKIKTLLNSIKTKYT
-828 GKYMFVANELP
+828 GKYIFVANELP

-862 NTLQKIANELGLKS
+862 NSLQKIASELGLKS

-913 YQIKNNVG
+913 YQIKNNVSS
-921 TFIPPDDEDN
+921 FIPPDDEDSGT
-931 EINGVNPIRQK
+931 NGVNPIREK

-964 YRTVD
+964 YRTIS
-969 YRNPNTIKAMSEV
+969 YKAPNTIKSRTEYV
-982 LGSTR
+982 GNQLF
-987 YYQPS
+987 YQPS
-992 WVIPYQTYGWDCSSY
+992 WVILNQTIGYDCSSFTG
-1007 VGCCYDYAGIPDLKG
+1007 VCYEYAGIEYLKG
-1022 LSCSANT
+1022 LSCSAGS
-1029 LQQKLKQLGA
+1029 LQTVCKNHGAEFWRYTGQESVDKLK
-1039 EYWLYKEEGL
+1039 E
-1049 RDAKPGDIVLCV
+1049 GDIIMVA
-1061 NDGISF
+1061 NY
-1067 SRNNVFTCRTHHVMI
+1067 NVTDSNMTTVSTHHVMI
-1082 YGYSDYE
+1082 SGGGNTVLH
-1089 MYEASG
+1089 ASG
-1095 YSSGI
+1095 FTSGI
-1100 RKGKRTFDKNQWIFF
+1100 LKQKINFTNKHFF
-1115 RLPQV
+1115 IRIKEV
-1120 AEADKNTSNG
+1120 AEADNSN
-1130 NTNIGNGVEE
+1130 NITNPSNSEHPNVFYEE
-1140 YKNCFNEQG
+1140 GTIDGMNYVAKLTNCCMTG
-1149 IINGHEYIYKFKGL
+1149 YYSAKY
-1163 RCTCYNATE
+1163 TT
-1172 NDKGGRSGLG
+1172 GGSGLPLEVAKSVG
-1182 THIGKTFGCGNLPY
+1182 SYNLPY
-1196 GTLVYFPELDG
+1196 GSKIYIPFLKGRWGNKDGIVTVCDTGVGGTDFDLFLGKSYSDVSSKMTNPLRVDAYIVEYGNKPLAWSYTQSYNWAMNYYG
-1207 KIWRNADGSQ
+1207 KISQ
-1217 IKLDGILMATDSGI
+1217 YKTRF
-1231 LMTDCD
+1231 
-1237 IVAGST
+1237 
-1243 IQACTSNWTNPK
+1243 TSYMK
-1255 RLDGYILEWGTSN
+1255 YGGT
-1268 IKNYSFTDTYK
+1268 
-1279 IAYNNGNLS
+1279 
-1288 RFKTAFK
+1288 
-1295 NYMNNGDGVLINFT
+1295 LINFW
-1309 KFYDTDK
+1309 KFKEDDK
-1316 NIRNTIYWTI
+1316 TFFE
-1326 LNS
+1326 NSWINQIWNK

>member
-1 MNDIIIKELKPIQ
+1 MNEIIIKELKPIKH
-14 EITLTKLNG
+14 ITLTKLNG
-23 DVIAEIPI
+23 DVIAEIPL
-31 FYLTEESRNI
+31 FYLNEETRSI
-41 DEVDTII
+41 DEVDTIS

-53 RYRDNFSKKMVN
+53 KYRNNFSKEMQD

-71 VIAER
+71 VVAER

-90 NENQSN
+90 TENQSN
-96 HTKTITAYGLEKKLE
+96 HTKSITAYGLENKLE

-118 DCGLMLKDKDEDIYV
+118 DCGLMLKDKDEETNI
-133 YSFDEYLYQQTGW
+133 YSFNEHLYQQTGW
-146 RLGHIDDS
+146 KLGHIDDE
-154 VRYMDNGEPKMRM
+154 VRYMDNGEPKVRM

-187 CCVPIFDRKNKLINL
+187 CCVPIFDRVNKKINL

-212 KLVLNKDN
+212 KLILHKDN

-227 TFNSSD
+227 TYNSSD

-241 GNEEECVVEEANPT
+241 GNEEECIVEEANPT
-255 GLNYIENYSYFIENE
+255 GLDYIENYSYFIENE
-270 DMSKELIR
+270 DMSEGLIR
-278 ALKLFEKL
+278 ALKLFEEL
-286 TPKRMEKWKEY
+286 TPKRMDIWKEY

-309 TLDSSENILMTK
+309 KLDSSENILMTK

-327 IIDGYSDMETEEE
+327 IIDGYNDMETEEE

-349 ELDVSNLELQ
+349 ELDISRLELQ
-359 SISSQI
+359 DVSNQI
-365 YKIERELKE
+365 RILEKETKE
-374 LDIKI
+374 LEVKI
-379 NRLNKLCRR
+379 NKLNKLCRR

-402 NLLSELK
+402 KLLNELK
-409 DYIYYDTYSDDSFVD
+409 DYIYYDTYSDDSFLD

-437 SKCKPTVEFSIDS
+437 SKCKPTVEFTIDS
-450 VNFVNRLLGDKTRL
+450 VNFISRLLGDKTRL
-464 NPEIQLGLGD
+464 IPNVQLGLGD
-474 IISTYDKE
+474 VISTYDKE
-482 RDKEDLVFFTGWTM
+482 RNKEDLVFFTGWSM
-496 NYEDNKLDLTF
+496 NYNDNTLNLTF
-507 SNKKTNKEDTRV
+507 SNKKTNKENTRV

-544 KYNKVNSTLITDI
+544 KYNKVNSSLVTDI
-557 DLDLDFSPN
+557 NLDLDFSPN

-686 VIPSNANQSITYISS
+686 VIPTNANQSITYISS

-707 VSNEGLITGVGQG
+707 VSNEGLITGVGKG

-732 KIKASCTVTVS
+732 KIKASCTVAVS
-743 NKEAEINIEDL
+743 GKEAEINIDDL

-769 EYNLNPKMTYF
+769 EYNLAPKMTYF
-780 GNIVEDFNIATYP
+780 GNIVEDFDITIYP

-813 SKIKILLNSIKTKYT
+813 SKIKTLLNSIKTKYT
-828 GKYMFVANELP
+828 GKYIFVANELP

-862 NTLQKIANELGLKS
+862 NSLQKITVELGLKS

-931 EINGVNPIRQK
+931 EINGVNLIRQK

-964 YRTVD
+964 YRTIS
-969 YRNPNTIKAMSEV
+969 YKSPNTIKSRTEYV
-982 LGSTR
+982 GSTL
-987 YYQPS
+987 YTQPS
-992 WVIPYQTYGWDCSSY
+992 WVVLNQTIGYDCSSFTG
-1007 VGCCYDYAGIPDLKG
+1007 VCYEYAGIEYLKG
-1022 LSCSANT
+1022 LSCSAGS
-1029 LQQKLKQLGA
+1029 LQTVCKNHGAEFWRYTGQESVDKLK
-1039 EYWLYKEEGL
+1039 E
-1049 RDAKPGDIVLCV
+1049 GDIIMVA
-1061 NDGISF
+1061 NY
-1067 SRNNVFTCRTHHVMI
+1067 NVTDSNMATVSTHHVMI
-1082 YGYSDYE
+1082 SGGGNTVLH
-1089 MYEASG
+1089 ASG
-1095 YSSGI
+1095 FTSGI
-1100 RKGKRTFDKNQWIFF
+1100 LKQKVNFTNKHFF
-1115 RLPQV
+1115 IRIKEV
-1120 AEADKNTSNG
+1120 AEADNSN
-1130 NTNIGNGVEE
+1130 NITNPSDSEHPNVFYEE
-1140 YKNCFNEQG
+1140 GTIDGMNYVAKLTHG
-1149 IINGHEYIYKFKGL
+1149 
-1163 RCTCYNATE
+1163 RCTAYGTPSPVGA
-1172 NDKGGRSGLG
+1172 GGNL
-1182 THIGKTFGCGNLPY
+1182 IVGKSCGAHNLPY
-1196 GTLVYFPELDG
+1196 NT
-1207 KIWRNADGSQ
+1207 
-1217 IKLDGILMATDSGI
+1217 KLYIPSTKKYNGDGIWYVKDTGGYTTDFDLLISKSASEAVKIMGSP
-1231 LMTDCD
+1231 LDTD
-1237 IVAGST
+1237 V
-1243 IQACTSNWTNPK
+1243 
-1255 RLDGYILEWGTSN
+1255 YILEYGDGKMSW
-1268 IKNYSFTDTYK
+1268 SFTEAIEWCNGYYGVGYFHKSWTYYMK
-1279 IAYNNGNLS
+1279 YGGCTINIWKFKDHDKYIKSQPWYNKL
-1288 RFKTAFK
+1288 
-1295 NYMNNGDGVLINFT
+1295 
-1309 KFYDTDK
+1309 
-1316 NIRNTIYWTI
+1316 
-1326 LNS
+1326 

>member
-1 MNDIIIKELKPIQ
+1 MNEIIIKELKPIKH
-14 EITLTKLNG
+14 ITLTKLNG
-23 DVIAEIPI
+23 DVIAEIPL
-31 FYLTEESRNI
+31 FYLNEETRSI
-41 DEVDTII
+41 DEVDTIS

-53 RYRDNFSKKMVN
+53 KYRNNFSKEMHD

-90 NENQSN
+90 TENQSN
-96 HTKTITAYGLEKKLE
+96 HTKSITAYGLENKLE

-118 DCGLMLKDKDEDIYV
+118 DCGLMLKDKDEETNI

-146 RLGHIDDS
+146 KLGHIDDE
-154 VRYMDNGEPKMRM
+154 VRYMDNGEPKVRM

-187 CCVPIFDRKNKLINL
+187 CCVPIFDRVNKKINL

-212 KLVLNKDN
+212 KLILHKDN

-227 TFNSSD
+227 TYNSSD

-241 GNEEECVVEEANPT
+241 GNEEECIVEEANPN

-270 DMSKELIR
+270 DMSKGLIR
-278 ALKLFEKL
+278 ALKLFEEL
-286 TPKRMEKWKEY
+286 TPKRMDKWKEY

-309 TLDSSENILMTK
+309 KLDSSENILMTK

-327 IIDGYSDMETEEE
+327 IIDGYNDMETEEE

-349 ELDVSNLELQ
+349 ELDISRLELQ
-359 SISSQI
+359 DVSNQI
-365 YKIERELKE
+365 RILEKETKE
-374 LDIKI
+374 LEVKI
-379 NRLNKLCRR
+379 NKLNKLCRR

-402 NLLSELK
+402 KLLNELK
-409 DYIYYDTYSDDSFVD
+409 DYIYYDTYSDDSFLD

-437 SKCKPTVEFSIDS
+437 SKCKPTVEFTIDS
-450 VNFVNRLLGDKTRL
+450 VNFISRLLGDKTRL
-464 NPEIQLGLGD
+464 IPNVQLGLGD
-474 IISTYDKE
+474 VISTYDKE
-482 RDKEDLVFFTGWTM
+482 RNKEDLVFFTGWSM
-496 NYEDNKLDLTF
+496 NYNDNTLNLTF
-507 SNKKTNKEDTRV
+507 SNKKTNKENTRV

-544 KYNKVNSTLITDI
+544 KYNKVNSTLMTGM
-557 DLDLDFSPN
+557 DLELDFSPN

-666 RLNTNSLEI
+666 RLNINSLEI

-686 VIPSNANQSITYISS
+686 VIPTNANQSITYISS

-707 VSNEGLITGVGQG
+707 VSNKGLITGVGQG

-726 ISNKNT
+726 ISNKNS

-743 NKEAEINIEDL
+743 GKEAEINIDDL

-769 EYNLNPKMTYF
+769 EYNLAPKMTYF
-780 GNIVEDFNIATYP
+780 GNIVEDFDIATYP

-799 VVMLGLNNDSLCDI
+799 VIMLGLNNDSLCDI
-813 SKIKILLNSIKTKYT
+813 SKIKTLLNSIKTKYT
-828 GKYMFVANELP
+828 GKYIFVANELP
-839 VGINYATVDYSY
+839 VGINYATTDYTY

-862 NTLQKIANELGLKS
+862 NMLQKITNELGLKS

-885 NDILASHYTYNGL
+885 SEILASHYTYNGL

-913 YQIKNNVG
+913 YQIKNNVSS
-921 TFIPPDDEDN
+921 FIPPDDEDSGT
-931 EINGVNPIRQK
+931 NGVNPIRQK

-964 YRTVD
+964 YRTIS
-969 YRNPNTIKAMSEV
+969 YKAPNTIKSRTEYV
-982 LGSTR
+982 GNQLF
-987 YYQPS
+987 YQPS
-992 WVIPYQTYGWDCSSY
+992 WVVLNQTIGYDCSSFTG
-1007 VGCCYDYAGIPDLKG
+1007 VCYEYAGIEYLKG
-1022 LSCSANT
+1022 LSCSAGS
-1029 LQQKLKQLGA
+1029 LQTVCKNHGAEFWRYTGQESVDKLK
-1039 EYWLYKEEGL
+1039 E
-1049 RDAKPGDIVLCV
+1049 GDIIMVANYNV
-1061 NDGISF
+1061 TD
-1067 SRNNVFTCRTHHVMI
+1067 NNMTTVSTHHVMI
-1082 YGYSDYE
+1082 SGGGNTVLH
-1089 MYEASG
+1089 ASG
-1095 YSSGI
+1095 FTSGI
-1100 RKGKRTFDKNQWIFF
+1100 LKQKINFTNKHFF
-1115 RLPQV
+1115 IRIKEV
-1120 AEADKNTSNG
+1120 AEADKNSSNG
-1130 NTNIGNGVEE
+1130 NTNTGNGVEE

-1207 KIWRNADGSQ
+1207 RIWTNADGSQ
-1217 IKLDGILMATDSGI
+1217 TKLDGILMATDSGI

-1255 RLDGYILEWGTSN
+1255 RLDGYVIKWGTSN

-1279 IAYNNGNLS
+1279 IAYNNGSLS

>member
-1 MNDIIIKELKPIQ
+1 MNDVIIKELKPIQ
-14 EITLTKLNG
+14 EIVLTKLNG

-41 DEVDTII
+41 DEVDTIT

-53 RYRDNFSKKMVN
+53 RYRDNFSKKMAN

-96 HTKTITAYGLEKKLE
+96 HTKEITAYGLEKKLE

-118 DCGLMLKDKDEDIYV
+118 DCGIMLKDKDEETYT

-154 VRYMDNGEPKMRM
+154 VRYMDNGEPKLRM

-241 GNEEECVVEEANPT
+241 GNEEECIVEEANPT

-278 ALKLFEKL
+278 ALKLFEVL

-297 VSLKAQKNSELS
+297 VNLKAQKKSELS

-327 IIDGYSDMETEEE
+327 IIDGYTDMETEEE

-359 SISSQI
+359 SVSSQI
-365 YKIERELKE
+365 YKIEKELKE

-402 NLLSELK
+402 KLLSELK

-450 VNFVNRLLGDKTRL
+450 VNFVNRLLGDKSRL
-464 NPEIQLGLGD
+464 SPEIQLGLGD
-474 IISTYDKE
+474 VISTYDKE
-482 RDKEDLVFFTGWTM
+482 RNKEDLVFFTGWTM
-496 NYEDNKLDLTF
+496 NYEDNKLNLTF

-529 TKKIISV
+529 TKKIVSV

-544 KYNKVNSTLITDI
+544 KYNKVNSTLMTNIN
-557 DLDLDFSPN
+557 LDLDFSPN

-575 VDLSQHTLNINLNE
+575 VDLSQHTLNIKLNE

-625 GNGYGACIITVI
+625 GNGYGACIITVV
-637 TEDGNKTD
+637 TEDGNRTD

-686 VIPSNANQSITYISS
+686 VIPTNANQSITYISS

-726 ISNKNT
+726 ISNKNV
-732 KIKASCTVTVS
+732 KIKASCIVTVS
-743 NKEAEINIEDL
+743 GKEAEINIDDL
-754 DEVLIIGTKR
+754 DKVLIIGTKR

-769 EYNLNPKMTYF
+769 EYNLAPKMTYF
-780 GNIVEDFNIATYP
+780 GNIVEDFDITTYP

-813 SKIKILLNSIKTKYT
+813 SKIKTLLNSIKTKYT
-828 GKYMFVANELP
+828 GKYIFVANELP
-839 VGINYATVDYSY
+839 VGINYVTTDYTY

-885 NDILASHYTYNGL
+885 SDILASHYTYNGL

-913 YQIKNNVG
+913 YQIKNNVNS
-921 TFIPPDDEDN
+921 FIPPDDEDSG
-931 EINGVNPIRQK
+931 INGINIIRQK

-964 YRTVD
+964 YRTIS
-969 YRNPNTIKAMSEV
+969 YKSPNTIKSRTEYV
-982 LGSTR
+982 GSTL
-987 YYQPS
+987 YTQPS
-992 WVIPYQTYGWDCSSY
+992 WVVLNQTIGYDCSSFTG
-1007 VGCCYDYAGIPDLKG
+1007 VCYEYAGIEYLKG
-1022 LSCSANT
+1022 LSCSAGS
-1029 LQQKLKQLGA
+1029 LQTVCKNHGAEFWRYTGQESVDKLK
-1039 EYWLYKEEGL
+1039 E
-1049 RDAKPGDIVLCV
+1049 GDIIMVANYNV
-1061 NDGISF
+1061 TD
-1067 SRNNVFTCRTHHVMI
+1067 NNMTTVSTHHVMI
-1082 YGYSDYE
+1082 SGGGNTVLH
-1089 MYEASG
+1089 ASG
-1095 YSSGI
+1095 FTSGI
-1100 RKGKRTFDKNQWIFF
+1100 LKQKINFTNKHFF
-1115 RLPQV
+1115 IRIKEV

-1130 NTNIGNGVEE
+1130 NTNTNVSDSQHPNVFYEEGTIDGVN
-1140 YKNCFNEQG
+1140 YVAKLTNCCMTG
-1149 IINGHEYIYKFKGL
+1149 YYSAKY
-1163 RCTCYNATE
+1163 TT
-1172 NDKGGRSGLG
+1172 GGSGLPLEVAKSVG
-1182 THIGKTFGCGNLPY
+1182 SYNLPY
-1196 GTLVYFPELDG
+1196 GSKIYIPFLKGRWGNKDGIVTVCDTGVGGTDFDLFLGKSYSDVSSKMTNPLRVDAYIIEYGNKPLAWSYTQSYNWAMNYYG
-1207 KIWRNADGSQ
+1207 KISQ
-1217 IKLDGILMATDSGI
+1217 YKTRF
-1231 LMTDCD
+1231 
-1237 IVAGST
+1237 
-1243 IQACTSNWTNPK
+1243 TSYMK
-1255 RLDGYILEWGTSN
+1255 YGGT
-1268 IKNYSFTDTYK
+1268 
-1279 IAYNNGNLS
+1279 
-1288 RFKTAFK
+1288 
-1295 NYMNNGDGVLINFT
+1295 LINFW
-1309 KFYDTDK
+1309 KFKEDDK
-1316 NIRNTIYWTI
+1316 TFFE
-1326 LNS
+1326 NSWINQIWDK

>member
-1 MNDIIIKELKPIQ
+1 MNDVIIKELKPIQ
-14 EITLTKLNG
+14 EIVLTKLNG

-41 DEVDTII
+41 DEVDTIT

-96 HTKTITAYGLEKKLE
+96 HTKEITAYGLEKKLE

-118 DCGLMLKDKDEDIYV
+118 DCGLMLKDKDEETYT

-146 RLGHIDDS
+146 RLGHIDNS
-154 VRYMDNGEPKMRM
+154 VRYMDNGEPKLRM

-241 GNEEECVVEEANPT
+241 GNEEECIVEEANPT

-278 ALKLFEKL
+278 ALKLFEEL

-327 IIDGYSDMETEEE
+327 IIDGYTDMETEEE

-359 SISSQI
+359 SVSSQI
-365 YKIERELKE
+365 YKIEKELKE

-402 NLLSELK
+402 KLLSELK

-450 VNFVNRLLGDKTRL
+450 VNFVNRLLGDKSRL
-464 NPEIQLGLGD
+464 SPEIQLGLGD
-474 IISTYDKE
+474 VISTYDKE
-482 RDKEDLVFFTGWTM
+482 RNKEDLVFFTGWTM
-496 NYEDNKLDLTF
+496 NYEDNKLSLTF

-544 KYNKVNSTLITDI
+544 KYNKVNSTLMTGM

-675 DKHES
+675 DRRES

-686 VIPSNANQSITYISS
+686 VIPTNANQSITYISS

-743 NKEAEINIEDL
+743 GKEAEINIDDL

-769 EYNLNPKMTYF
+769 DYNINPKMTYI
-780 GNIVEDFNIATYP
+780 GENVEDFDVTAYP
-793 SDPKAI
+793 SNPKAI
-799 VVMLGLNNDSLCDI
+799 VIMLGLNNTSICDVT
-813 SKIKILLNSIKTKYT
+813 KVKQFLEMIKNKYT
-828 GKYMFVANELP
+828 GKYIFVANEIP
-839 VGINYATVDYSY
+839 VGINYATTDYNY
-851 EQLNSQIKNYN
+851 EQLNNQIKSYN
-862 NTLQKIANELGLKS
+862 SILQKAVLELDLKS

-885 NDILASHYTYNGL
+885 NNILSSYYTYNGI
-898 DLNVVGCKMLLNNIK
+898 DLNVAGCKILLNNIK

-921 TFIPPDDEDN
+921 STIVPDDNDN
-931 EINGVNPIRQK
+931 TTTNVNPYREK

-964 YRTVD
+964 YRTIS
-969 YRNPNTIKAMSEV
+969 YKTPNTIKSRTEYV
-982 LGSTR
+982 SGTLYT
-987 YYQPS
+987 QPS
-992 WVIPYQTYGWDCSSY
+992 WVVLNQTIGYDCSSFTG
-1007 VGCCYDYAGIPDLKG
+1007 VCYEYAGIEYLKG
-1022 LSCSANT
+1022 LSCSAGS
-1029 LQQKLKQLGA
+1029 LQTVCRNHGAEFWRYTGQESVDKLK
-1039 EYWLYKEEGL
+1039 E
-1049 RDAKPGDIVLCV
+1049 GDIIMVA
-1061 NDGISF
+1061 NY
-1067 SRNNVFTCRTHHVMI
+1067 NVTDSNMTTVSTHHVMI
-1082 YGYSDYE
+1082 SGGGNTVLH
-1089 MYEASG
+1089 ASG
-1095 YSSGI
+1095 FTSGI
-1100 RKGKRTFDKNQWIFF
+1100 LKQKINFTNKHFF
-1115 RLPQV
+1115 IRIKEV
-1120 AEADKNTSNG
+1120 AEADNSN
-1130 NTNIGNGVEE
+1130 NITNPSDSEHPNVFYENGTIDGMNYVA
-1140 YKNCFNEQG
+1140 KLT
-1149 IINGHEYIYKFKGL
+1149 HS
-1163 RCTCYNATE
+1163 RCTAYGTPSPVGA
-1172 NDKGGRSGLG
+1172 GGNL
-1182 THIGKTFGCGNLPY
+1182 IVGKSCGAHNLPY
-1196 GTLVYFPELDG
+1196 NT
-1207 KIWRNADGSQ
+1207 
-1217 IKLDGILMATDSGI
+1217 KLYIPSTKKYNGDGIWYVKDTGGYTTDFDLLISKSASEAVKMMGSP
-1231 LMTDCD
+1231 LDTD
-1237 IVAGST
+1237 V
-1243 IQACTSNWTNPK
+1243 
-1255 RLDGYILEWGTSN
+1255 YILEYGDGKMSW
-1268 IKNYSFTDTYK
+1268 SFTEAIEWCNGYYGVGYFHKSWTY
-1279 IAYNNGNLS
+1279 
-1288 RFKTAFK
+1288 
-1295 NYMNNGDGVLINFT
+1295 YMKYGGCTINFW
-1309 KFYDTDK
+1309 KFKDQDKTIKSQPWYDK
-1316 NIRNTIYWTI
+1316 
-1326 LNS
+1326 L

>member
-1 MNDIIIKELKPIQ
+1 MNDVIIKELKPIQ
-14 EITLTKLNG
+14 EIVLTKLNG

-41 DEVDTII
+41 DEVDTIT

-96 HTKTITAYGLEKKLE
+96 HTKEITAYGLEKKLE

-118 DCGLMLKDKDEDIYV
+118 DCGLMLKDKDEETYT

-154 VRYMDNGEPKMRM
+154 VRYMDNGEPKLRM

-241 GNEEECVVEEANPT
+241 GNEEECIVEEANPT

-278 ALKLFEKL
+278 ALKLFEEL

-297 VSLKAQKNSELS
+297 VSLKTQKNSELS

-327 IIDGYSDMETEEE
+327 IIDGYTDMETEEE

-359 SISSQI
+359 SVSSQI
-365 YKIERELKE
+365 YKIEKELKE

-388 ETSEDEAGNLLFNE
+388 ETSEDEVGNLLFNE
-402 NLLSELK
+402 KLLSELK

-450 VNFVNRLLGDKTRL
+450 VNFVNRLLGDKSRL
-464 NPEIQLGLGD
+464 SPEIQLGLGD
-474 IISTYDKE
+474 VISTYDKE
-482 RDKEDLVFFTGWTM
+482 RDKEELVFFTGWTM
-496 NYEDNKLDLTF
+496 NYEDNKLSLTF

-544 KYNKVNSTLITDI
+544 KYNKVNSTLMTGM

-575 VDLSQHTLNINLNE
+575 VDLNQHTLNINLNE

-686 VIPSNANQSITYISS
+686 VIPTNANQSITYISS

-743 NKEAEINIEDL
+743 AKEAEINIDDL

-769 EYNLNPKMTYF
+769 EYNLAPKMTYF

-813 SKIKILLNSIKTKYT
+813 SKIKTLLNSIKTKYT
-828 GKYMFVANELP
+828 GKYIFVANELP

-862 NTLQKIANELGLKS
+862 NMLQKITNELGLKS

-885 NDILASHYTYNGL
+885 SEILASHYTYNGL

-921 TFIPPDDEDN
+921 SIIVPDDEDSGT
-931 EINGVNPIRQK
+931 NGVNPIRQK

-964 YRTVD
+964 YRTIS
-969 YRNPNTIKAMSEV
+969 YKTPNTIKSRTEYV
-982 LGSTR
+982 GNQLF
-987 YYQPS
+987 YQPS
-992 WVIPYQTYGWDCSSY
+992 WVILNQTIGYDCSSFTG
-1007 VGCCYDYAGIPDLKG
+1007 VCYEYAGIEYLKG
-1022 LSCSANT
+1022 LSCSAGS
-1029 LQQKLKQLGA
+1029 LQTVCRNHGAEFWRYTGQESVDKLK
-1039 EYWLYKEEGL
+1039 E
-1049 RDAKPGDIVLCV
+1049 GDIIMVA
-1061 NDGISF
+1061 NY
-1067 SRNNVFTCRTHHVMI
+1067 NVTDSNMTTVSTHHVMI
-1082 YGYSDYE
+1082 SGGGNTVLH
-1089 MYEASG
+1089 ASG
-1095 YSSGI
+1095 FTSGI
-1100 RKGKRTFDKNQWIFF
+1100 LKQKINFTNKHFF
-1115 RLPQV
+1115 IRIKEV
-1120 AEADKNTSNG
+1120 AEADNSNNITSPSDSEHPNVFYE
-1130 NTNIGNGVEE
+1130 N
-1140 YKNCFNEQG
+1140 G
-1149 IINGHEYIYKFKGL
+1149 IIDGVNYVAKLTHG
-1163 RCTCYNATE
+1163 RCTAYGTPSPVGA
-1172 NDKGGRSGLG
+1172 GGNL
-1182 THIGKTFGCGNLPY
+1182 IVGKSCGAHNLPY
-1196 GTLVYFPELDG
+1196 NT
-1207 KIWRNADGSQ
+1207 
-1217 IKLDGILMATDSGI
+1217 KLYIPSTKKYNGDGIWYVKDTGGYTTDFDLLISKSASEAVKMMGSP
-1231 LMTDCD
+1231 LDTD
-1237 IVAGST
+1237 V
-1243 IQACTSNWTNPK
+1243 
-1255 RLDGYILEWGTSN
+1255 YILEYGDGKMSW
-1268 IKNYSFTDTYK
+1268 SFTEAIEWCNGYYGIGYFHKSWTY
-1279 IAYNNGNLS
+1279 
-1288 RFKTAFK
+1288 
-1295 NYMNNGDGVLINFT
+1295 YMKYGGCTINFW
-1309 KFYDTDK
+1309 KFKDDDKTIKSQPWYDK
-1316 NIRNTIYWTI
+1316 
-1326 LNS
+1326 L

>member
-1 MNDIIIKELKPIQ
+1 MNEIIIKELKPIKH
-14 EITLTKLNG
+14 ITLTKLNG
-23 DVIAEIPI
+23 DVIAEIPL
-31 FYLTEESRNI
+31 FYLNEETRSI
-41 DEVDTII
+41 DEVDTIS

-53 RYRDNFSKKMVN
+53 KYRNNFSKEMHD

-90 NENQSN
+90 TENQSN
-96 HTKTITAYGLEKKLE
+96 HTKSITAYGLENKLE
-111 KNTIALS
+111 KNTIVLS
-118 DCGLMLKDKDEDIYV
+118 DCGLMLKDKDEETNI

-146 RLGHIDDS
+146 KLGHIDDE
-154 VRYMDNGEPKMRM
+154 VRYMDNGEPKVRM

-187 CCVPIFDRKNKLINL
+187 CCVPIFDRVNKKINL

-212 KLVLNKDN
+212 KLILHKDN

-227 TFNSSD
+227 TYNSSD

-241 GNEEECVVEEANPT
+241 GNEEECIVEEANPT

-278 ALKLFEKL
+278 ALKLFEEL

-327 IIDGYSDMETEEE
+327 IIDGYTDMETEEE

-388 ETSEDEAGNLLFNE
+388 ETSEDDAGNLLFNE

-450 VNFVNRLLGDKTRL
+450 VNFVNRLLGDKSRL
-464 NPEIQLGLGD
+464 SPEIQLGLGD
-474 IISTYDKE
+474 VISTYDKE
-482 RDKEDLVFFTGWTM
+482 RDKEELVFFTGWTM
-496 NYEDNKLDLTF
+496 NYEDNKLSLTF

-529 TKKIISV
+529 TKKIVSV

-544 KYNKVNSTLITDI
+544 KYNKVNSTLMTGM

-575 VDLSQHTLNINLNE
+575 VDLNQHTLNINLNE

-686 VIPSNANQSITYISS
+686 VIPTNANQSITYISS

-720 KCTITA
+720 KCTITV
-726 ISNKNT
+726 ISNKNA

-743 NKEAEINIEDL
+743 GKEAEINIDDL

-769 EYNLNPKMTYF
+769 EYNLAPKMTYF
-780 GNIVEDFNIATYP
+780 GNIVEDFDITTYP

-799 VVMLGLNNDSLCDI
+799 VIMLGLNNDSLCDI
-813 SKIKILLNSIKTKYT
+813 SKIKTLLDSIKTKYT
-828 GKYMFVANELP
+828 GKYIFVANELP
-839 VGINYATVDYSY
+839 VGINYATTDYTY

-862 NTLQKIANELGLKS
+862 NMLQKIANELGLKS

-885 NDILASHYTYNGL
+885 SDILASHYTYNGL

-921 TFIPPDDEDN
+921 TFIPPDDEDSGT
-931 EINGVNPIRQK
+931 NGVNPIRQK

-964 YRTVD
+964 YRTIS
-969 YRNPNTIKAMSEV
+969 YKAPNTIKSRTEYV
-982 LGSTR
+982 SGTLYT
-987 YYQPS
+987 QPS
-992 WVIPYQTYGWDCSSY
+992 WVVLNQTIGYDCSSFTG
-1007 VGCCYDYAGIPDLKG
+1007 VCYEYAGIEYLKG
-1022 LSCSANT
+1022 LSCSAGS
-1029 LQQKLKQLGA
+1029 LQTVCKNHGAEFWRYTGQESVDKLK
-1039 EYWLYKEEGL
+1039 E
-1049 RDAKPGDIVLCV
+1049 GDIIMVA
-1061 NDGISF
+1061 NY
-1067 SRNNVFTCRTHHVMI
+1067 NVTDSNMTTVSTHHVMI
-1082 YGYSDYE
+1082 SGGGNTVLH
-1089 MYEASG
+1089 ASG
-1095 YSSGI
+1095 FTSGI
-1100 RKGKRTFDKNQWIFF
+1100 LKQKINFTNKHFF
-1115 RLPQV
+1115 IRIKEV
-1120 AEADKNTSNG
+1120 AEADNSN
-1130 NTNIGNGVEE
+1130 NITNPSDSEHPNVFYENGTID
-1140 YKNCFNEQG
+1140 G
-1149 IINGHEYIYKFKGL
+1149 INYVAKLTHS
-1163 RCTCYNATE
+1163 RCTAYGTPSPVGA
-1172 NDKGGRSGLG
+1172 GGNL
-1182 THIGKTFGCGNLPY
+1182 IVGKSCGAHNLPY
-1196 GTLVYFPELDG
+1196 NT
-1207 KIWRNADGSQ
+1207 
-1217 IKLDGILMATDSGI
+1217 KLYIPSTKKYNGDGIWYVKDTGGYTTDFDLLISKSASEAVK
-1231 LMTDCD
+1231 MM
-1237 IVAGST
+1237 GS
-1243 IQACTSNWTNPK
+1243 P
-1255 RLDGYILEWGTSN
+1255 LDTEVYILEYGDGKMSW
-1268 IKNYSFTDTYK
+1268 SFTEAIEWCNGYYGIGYFHKSWTY
-1279 IAYNNGNLS
+1279 
-1288 RFKTAFK
+1288 
-1295 NYMNNGDGVLINFT
+1295 YMKYGGCTINFW
-1309 KFYDTDK
+1309 KFKDDDKTIKSQPWYDK
-1316 NIRNTIYWTI
+1316 
-1326 LNS
+1326 L

>member
-1 MNDIIIKELKPIQ
+1 MNDVIIKELKPIQ
-14 EITLTKLNG
+14 EIVLTKLNG

-41 DEVDTII
+41 DEVDTIT

-53 RYRDNFSKKMVN
+53 RHRDNFSKKMVN

-96 HTKTITAYGLEKKLE
+96 HTKEITAYGLEKKLE

-118 DCGLMLKDKDEDIYV
+118 DCGLMLKDKDEETYT

-154 VRYMDNGEPKMRM
+154 VRYMDNGEPKLRM

-241 GNEEECVVEEANPT
+241 GNEEECIVEEANPT

-286 TPKRMEKWKEY
+286 TPKRIEKWKEY

-464 NPEIQLGLGD
+464 SPEIQLGLGD

-482 RDKEDLVFFTGWTM
+482 RDKEELVFFTGWTM

-675 DKHES
+675 DRRES
-680 VYLLPT
+680 IYLLPT
-686 VIPSNANQSITYISS
+686 VIPTNANQSITYISS

-780 GNIVEDFNIATYP
+780 GNIVEDFDITTYP

-799 VVMLGLNNDSLCDI
+799 VIMLGLNNESLCDI
-813 SKIKILLNSIKTKYT
+813 SKIKTLLNSIKTKYT
-828 GKYMFVANELP
+828 GKYIFVANELP
-839 VGINYATVDYSY
+839 VGINYATTDYTY

-885 NDILASHYTYNGL
+885 SDILASHYTYNGL

-913 YQIKNNVG
+913 YQIKNNVSS
-921 TFIPPDDEDN
+921 FIPPDDEDSG
-931 EINGVNPIRQK
+931 INGINIIRQK

-964 YRTVD
+964 YRTIS
-969 YRNPNTIKAMSEV
+969 YKAPNTIKSRTEYV
-982 LGSTR
+982 GNQLF
-987 YYQPS
+987 YQPS
-992 WVIPYQTYGWDCSSY
+992 WVILNQTIGYDCSSFTG
-1007 VGCCYDYAGIPDLKG
+1007 VCYEYAGIEYLKG
-1022 LSCSANT
+1022 LSCSAGS
-1029 LQQKLKQLGA
+1029 LQTVCRNHGAEFWRYTGQESVDKLK
-1039 EYWLYKEEGL
+1039 E
-1049 RDAKPGDIVLCV
+1049 GDIIMVA
-1061 NDGISF
+1061 NY
-1067 SRNNVFTCRTHHVMI
+1067 NVTDSNMTTVSTHHVMI
-1082 YGYSDYE
+1082 SGGGNTVLH
-1089 MYEASG
+1089 ASG
-1095 YSSGI
+1095 FTSGI
-1100 RKGKRTFDKNQWIFF
+1100 LKQKINFTNKHFF
-1115 RLPQV
+1115 IRIKEV
-1120 AEADKNTSNG
+1120 AEADKNVSSGNI
-1130 NTNIGNGVEE
+1130 NTNVSDSQHPNVFYEE
-1140 YKNCFNEQG
+1140 GTIDGMKYVAKLTNCCMTGYFSSK
-1149 IINGHEYIYKFKGL
+1149 Y
-1163 RCTCYNATE
+1163 TT
-1172 NDKGGRSGLG
+1172 GGSGLPLEVA
-1182 THIGKTFGCGNLPY
+1182 KTVGSYNVPY
-1196 GTLVYFPELDG
+1196 GTKIYIPYLKGKWGNTDGIVTVTDTGVGGTDFDLFLGKTYSDVSSKMNAPMRVDAYIVEYGNKSLAWSYTQSYNWAMGYYG
-1207 KIWRNADGSQ
+1207 KISQ
-1217 IKLDGILMATDSGI
+1217 YKTRF
-1231 LMTDCD
+1231 
-1237 IVAGST
+1237 
-1243 IQACTSNWTNPK
+1243 TSYMEY
-1255 RLDGYILEWGTSN
+1255 GGT
-1268 IKNYSFTDTYK
+1268 
-1279 IAYNNGNLS
+1279 
-1288 RFKTAFK
+1288 
-1295 NYMNNGDGVLINFT
+1295 MINFW
-1309 KFYDTDK
+1309 KFKEDDK
-1316 NIRNTIYWTI
+1316 TFFE
-1326 LNS
+1326 NSWINQIWNK

>member
-1 MNDIIIKELKPIQ
+1 MNDVIIKELKPIQ
-14 EITLTKLNG
+14 EIVLTKLNG

-41 DEVDTII
+41 DEVDTIT

-96 HTKTITAYGLEKKLE
+96 HTKEITAYGLEKKLE

-118 DCGLMLKDKDEDIYV
+118 DCGLMLKDKDEETYT

-154 VRYMDNGEPKMRM
+154 VRYMDNGEPKLRM

-241 GNEEECVVEEANPT
+241 GNEEECIVEEANPT

-278 ALKLFEKL
+278 ALKLFEVL

-327 IIDGYSDMETEEE
+327 IIDGYTDMETEEE

-359 SISSQI
+359 SVSSQI

-388 ETSEDEAGNLLFNE
+388 ETSEDEVGNLLFNE
-402 NLLSELK
+402 KLLSELK

-450 VNFVNRLLGDKTRL
+450 VNFVNRLLGDKSRL
-464 NPEIQLGLGD
+464 SPEIQLGLGD
-474 IISTYDKE
+474 VISTYDKE
-482 RDKEDLVFFTGWTM
+482 RNKEDLVFFTGWTM
-496 NYEDNKLDLTF
+496 NYEDNKLSLTF

-529 TKKIISV
+529 TKKIVSV

-544 KYNKVNSTLITDI
+544 KYNKVNSTLMTNIN
-557 DLDLDFSPN
+557 LDLDFSPN

-575 VDLSQHTLNINLNE
+575 VDLSQHTLNIKLNE

-686 VIPSNANQSITYISS
+686 VIPTNANQSITYISS

-743 NKEAEINIEDL
+743 GKEAEINIDDL

-769 EYNLNPKMTYF
+769 EYNLAPKMTYF
-780 GNIVEDFNIATYP
+780 GNIVEDFDITTYP

-813 SKIKILLNSIKTKYT
+813 SKIKTLLNSIKTKYT
-828 GKYMFVANELP
+828 GKYIFVANELP
-839 VGINYATVDYSY
+839 VGINYVTTDYTY

-885 NDILASHYTYNGL
+885 SDILASHYTYNGL

-913 YQIKNNVG
+913 YQIKNNVSS
-921 TFIPPDDEDN
+921 FIPPDDEDN
-931 EINGVNPIRQK
+931 EINGVNLLRQK

-964 YRTVD
+964 YRTIS
-969 YRNPNTIKAMSEV
+969 YKTPNTIKSRTEYV
-982 LGSTR
+982 GSTLF
-987 YYQPS
+987 YQPS
-992 WVIPYQTYGWDCSSY
+992 WVVLNQTIGYDCSSFTG
-1007 VGCCYDYAGIPDLKG
+1007 VCYEYAGIEYLKG
-1022 LSCSANT
+1022 LSCSAGS
-1029 LQQKLKQLGA
+1029 LQTVCRNHGAEFWRYTGQESVDKLK
-1039 EYWLYKEEGL
+1039 E
-1049 RDAKPGDIVLCV
+1049 GDIIMVANYNV
-1061 NDGISF
+1061 TD
-1067 SRNNVFTCRTHHVMI
+1067 NNMTTVSTHHVMI
-1082 YGYSDYE
+1082 SGGGNTVLH
-1089 MYEASG
+1089 ASG
-1095 YSSGI
+1095 FTSGI
-1100 RKGKRTFDKNQWIFF
+1100 LKQKINFTNKHFF
-1115 RLPQV
+1115 IRIKEV
-1120 AEADKNTSNG
+1120 AEADNSNNITSPSDSEHPNVFYENG
-1130 NTNIGNGVEE
+1130 TID
-1140 YKNCFNEQG
+1140 G
-1149 IINGHEYIYKFKGL
+1149 INYVAKLTHS
-1163 RCTCYNATE
+1163 RCTAYGTPSPVGA
-1172 NDKGGRSGLG
+1172 GGNL
-1182 THIGKTFGCGNLPY
+1182 IVGKSCGAHNLPY
-1196 GTLVYFPELDG
+1196 NT
-1207 KIWRNADGSQ
+1207 
-1217 IKLDGILMATDSGI
+1217 KLYIPSTKKYNGDGIWYVKDTGGYTTDFDLLISKSASEAVKMMGSP
-1231 LMTDCD
+1231 LDTD
-1237 IVAGST
+1237 V
-1243 IQACTSNWTNPK
+1243 
-1255 RLDGYILEWGTSN
+1255 YILEYGDGKMSW
-1268 IKNYSFTDTYK
+1268 SFTEAIEWCNGYYGVGYFHKSWTYYMK
-1279 IAYNNGNLS
+1279 YGGCTINIWK
-1288 RFKTAFK
+1288 FKDHDKTIK
-1295 NYMNNGDGVLINFT
+1295 SQPW
-1309 KFYDTDK
+1309 YDK
-1316 NIRNTIYWTI
+1316 
-1326 LNS
+1326 L

>member
-1 MNDIIIKELKPIQ
+1 MNDVIIKELKPIQ
-14 EITLTKLNG
+14 EIVLTKLNG

-41 DEVDTII
+41 DEVDTIT

-118 DCGLMLKDKDEDIYV
+118 DCGLMLKDKDEETYT

-154 VRYMDNGEPKMRM
+154 VRYMDNGEPKLRM

-241 GNEEECVVEEANPT
+241 GNEEECIVEEANPT

-278 ALKLFEKL
+278 ALKLFEEL

-327 IIDGYSDMETEEE
+327 IIDGYTDMETEEE

-359 SISSQI
+359 SVSSQI

-388 ETSEDEAGNLLFNE
+388 ETSEDDAGNLLFNE

-450 VNFVNRLLGDKTRL
+450 VNFINRLLGDKTRL
-464 NPEIQLGLGD
+464 SPEIQLGLGD
-474 IISTYDKE
+474 VISTYDKE
-482 RDKEDLVFFTGWTM
+482 RDKEELVFFTGWTM
-496 NYEDNKLDLTF
+496 NYEDNKLSLTF

-544 KYNKVNSTLITDI
+544 KYNKVNSTLMTGM

-675 DKHES
+675 DRRES

-686 VIPSNANQSITYISS
+686 VIPTNANQSITYISS
-701 DGNIAK
+701 DGNVAK

-769 EYNLNPKMTYF
+769 EYNLAPKMTYF
-780 GNIVEDFNIATYP
+780 GNIVEDFDITAYP

-799 VVMLGLNNDSLCDI
+799 VVMLGLNDNSLCDI
-813 SKIKILLNSIKTKYT
+813 SKIKTLLNSIKTKYT
-828 GKYMFVANELP
+828 GKYIFVADELP
-839 VGINYATVDYSY
+839 VGINYVTTDYTY

-862 NTLQKIANELGLKS
+862 NSLQKIASELGLKS

-913 YQIKNNVG
+913 YQIKNNVSS
-921 TFIPPDDEDN
+921 FIPPNDEDN
-931 EINGVNPIRQK
+931 EINGVNLLRQK

-964 YRTVD
+964 YRTIS
-969 YRNPNTIKAMSEV
+969 YKTPNAIKSRTEYV
-982 LGSTR
+982 GSTLF
-987 YYQPS
+987 YQPS
-992 WVIPYQTYGWDCSSY
+992 WVVLNQTIGYDCSSFTG
-1007 VGCCYDYAGIPDLKG
+1007 VCYEYAGIEYLKG
-1022 LSCSANT
+1022 LSCSAGS
-1029 LQQKLKQLGA
+1029 LQTVCRNHGAEFWRYTGQESVDKLK
-1039 EYWLYKEEGL
+1039 E
-1049 RDAKPGDIVLCV
+1049 GDIIMVANYNV
-1061 NDGISF
+1061 TD
-1067 SRNNVFTCRTHHVMI
+1067 NNMTTVSTHHVMI
-1082 YGYSDYE
+1082 SGGGNTVLH
-1089 MYEASG
+1089 ASG
-1095 YSSGI
+1095 FTSGI
-1100 RKGKRTFDKNQWIFF
+1100 LKQKINFTNKHFF
-1115 RLPQV
+1115 IRIKEV
-1120 AEADKNTSNG
+1120 AEADNSNNITSPSDSEHPNVFYENG
-1130 NTNIGNGVEE
+1130 TID
-1140 YKNCFNEQG
+1140 G
-1149 IINGHEYIYKFKGL
+1149 INYVAKLTHS
-1163 RCTCYNATE
+1163 RCTAYGTPSPVGA
-1172 NDKGGRSGLG
+1172 GGNL
-1182 THIGKTFGCGNLPY
+1182 IVGKSCGAHNLPY
-1196 GTLVYFPELDG
+1196 NT
-1207 KIWRNADGSQ
+1207 
-1217 IKLDGILMATDSGI
+1217 KLYIPSTKKYNGDGIWYVKDTGGYTTDFDLLISKSASEAVKMMGSP
-1231 LMTDCD
+1231 LDTD
-1237 IVAGST
+1237 V
-1243 IQACTSNWTNPK
+1243 
-1255 RLDGYILEWGTSN
+1255 YILEYGDGKMSW
-1268 IKNYSFTDTYK
+1268 SFTEAIEWCNGYYGVGYFHKSWTYYMK
-1279 IAYNNGNLS
+1279 YGGCTINIWK
-1288 RFKTAFK
+1288 FKDHDKTIK
-1295 NYMNNGDGVLINFT
+1295 SQPW
-1309 KFYDTDK
+1309 YDK
-1316 NIRNTIYWTI
+1316 
-1326 LNS
+1326 L

>member
-41 DEVDTII
+41 DEVDTIT

-96 HTKTITAYGLEKKLE
+96 HTKEITAYGLEKKLE

-118 DCGLMLKDKDEDIYV
+118 DCGLMLKDKDEETDT

-146 RLGHIDDS
+146 RLGRIDDS
-154 VRYMDNGEPKMRM
+154 VRYMDNGEPKLRM

-187 CCVPIFDRKNKLINL
+187 CCVPVFDRKNKLINL

-241 GNEEECVVEEANPT
+241 GNEEECIVEEANPT

-278 ALKLFEKL
+278 ALKLFEEL

-327 IIDGYSDMETEEE
+327 IIDGYTDMETEEE

-359 SISSQI
+359 SVSSQI

-388 ETSEDEAGNLLFNE
+388 ETSEDDAGNLLFNE

-464 NPEIQLGLGD
+464 SPEIQLGLGD

-482 RDKEDLVFFTGWTM
+482 RDKEELVFFTGWAM
-496 NYEDNKLDLTF
+496 NYEDNKLSLTF

-544 KYNKVNSTLITDI
+544 KYNKVNSTLMTGM

-686 VIPSNANQSITYISS
+686 VIPTNANQSITYISS

-707 VSNEGLITGVGQG
+707 VSNEGLITGVGKG

-743 NKEAEINIEDL
+743 GKEAEINIDDL

-769 EYNLNPKMTYF
+769 EYNLAPKMTYF

-828 GKYMFVANELP
+828 GKYIFIANELP
-839 VGINYATVDYSY
+839 VGINYVTTDYTY

-862 NTLQKIANELGLKS
+862 NSLQKIASELGLKS

-913 YQIKNNVG
+913 YQIKNNVSS
-921 TFIPPDDEDN
+921 FIPPDDEDSGT
-931 EINGVNPIRQK
+931 NGVNPIRQK

-964 YRTVD
+964 YRTIS
-969 YRNPNTIKAMSEV
+969 YKSPNTIKSRTEYV
-982 LGSTR
+982 GSTL
-987 YYQPS
+987 YTQPS
-992 WVIPYQTYGWDCSSY
+992 WVVLNQTIGYDCSSFTG
-1007 VGCCYDYAGIPDLKG
+1007 VCYEYAGIEYLKG
-1022 LSCSANT
+1022 LSCSAGS
-1029 LQQKLKQLGA
+1029 LQTVCKNHGAEFWRYTGQESVDKLK
-1039 EYWLYKEEGL
+1039 E
-1049 RDAKPGDIVLCV
+1049 GDIIMVANYNV
-1061 NDGISF
+1061 TD
-1067 SRNNVFTCRTHHVMI
+1067 NNMTTVSTHHVMI
-1082 YGYSDYE
+1082 SGGGNTVLH
-1089 MYEASG
+1089 ASG
-1095 YSSGI
+1095 FTSGI
-1100 RKGKRTFDKNQWIFF
+1100 LKQKINFTNKHFF
-1115 RLPQV
+1115 IRIKEV
-1120 AEADKNTSNG
+1120 AEADKNSSNG
-1130 NTNIGNGVEE
+1130 NTPTTSDKEHPNVFYENGTIDGVN
-1140 YKNCFNEQG
+1140 YVAKLTNCCMTG
-1149 IINGHEYIYKFKGL
+1149 YYSAKY
-1163 RCTCYNATE
+1163 TT
-1172 NDKGGRSGLG
+1172 GGSGLPLEVAKSVG
-1182 THIGKTFGCGNLPY
+1182 SYNLPY
-1196 GTLVYFPELDG
+1196 GSKIYIPFLKGRWGNKDGIVTVTDTGVGGTDFDLFLGKTYSDVSSKMTNPLRVDAYIVEYGNKPLAWSYTQSYNWAMNYYG
-1207 KIWRNADGSQ
+1207 KISQ
-1217 IKLDGILMATDSGI
+1217 YKTRF
-1231 LMTDCD
+1231 
-1237 IVAGST
+1237 
-1243 IQACTSNWTNPK
+1243 TSYMK
-1255 RLDGYILEWGTSN
+1255 YGGT
-1268 IKNYSFTDTYK
+1268 
-1279 IAYNNGNLS
+1279 
-1288 RFKTAFK
+1288 
-1295 NYMNNGDGVLINFT
+1295 LINFW
-1309 KFYDTDK
+1309 KFKEDDK
-1316 NIRNTIYWTI
+1316 TFFE
-1326 LNS
+1326 NSWINQIWNK

>member
-1 MNDIIIKELKPIQ
+1 MNDVIIKELKPIQ
-14 EITLTKLNG
+14 EIILTKLNG

-41 DEVDTII
+41 DEVDTIT

-96 HTKTITAYGLEKKLE
+96 HTKEITAYGLEKKLE

-118 DCGLMLKDKDEDIYV
+118 DCGLMLKDKDEETGT

-154 VRYMDNGEPKMRM
+154 VRYMDNGEPKLRM

-187 CCVPIFDRKNKLINL
+187 CCVPVFDRKNKLINL

-241 GNEEECVVEEANPT
+241 GNEEECIVEEANPT

-278 ALKLFEKL
+278 ALKLFEVL

-327 IIDGYSDMETEEE
+327 IIDGYTDMETEEE

-359 SISSQI
+359 SVSSQI
-365 YKIERELKE
+365 YKIEKELKE

-388 ETSEDEAGNLLFNE
+388 ETSEDEVGNLLFNE
-402 NLLSELK
+402 KLLSELK

-450 VNFVNRLLGDKTRL
+450 VNFVNRLLGDKSRL
-464 NPEIQLGLGD
+464 SPEIQLGLGD
-474 IISTYDKE
+474 VISTYDKE
-482 RDKEDLVFFTGWTM
+482 RDKEELVFFTGWTM
-496 NYEDNKLDLTF
+496 NYEDNKLGLTF

-529 TKKIISV
+529 TKKIVSV

-544 KYNKVNSTLITDI
+544 KYNKVNSTLMTGM

-575 VDLSQHTLNINLNE
+575 VDLNQHTLNINLNE

-686 VIPSNANQSITYISS
+686 VIPTNANQSITYISS

-726 ISNKNT
+726 ISNKNS

-743 NKEAEINIEDL
+743 GKEAEINIDDL

-769 EYNLNPKMTYF
+769 EYNLAPKMTYF
-780 GNIVEDFNIATYP
+780 GNIVEDFDITTYP

-813 SKIKILLNSIKTKYT
+813 SKIKTLLNSIKTKYT
-828 GKYMFVANELP
+828 GKYIFIANELP

-862 NTLQKIANELGLKS
+862 NMLQKIANELGLKS

-885 NDILASHYTYNGL
+885 SDILASHYTYNGL

-913 YQIKNNVG
+913 YQIKNNVSS
-921 TFIPPDDEDN
+921 FIPPDDEDSGT
-931 EINGVNPIRQK
+931 NGVNIIRQK

-949 IVRMCVNHQANYSQR
+949 IVRMCVNHLSNYSQR
-964 YRTVD
+964 YRTIS
-969 YRNPNTIKAMSEV
+969 YKAPNTIKSRTEYV
-982 LGSTR
+982 SGTLYT
-987 YYQPS
+987 QPS
-992 WVIPYQTYGWDCSSY
+992 WVVLNQTIGYDCSSFTG
-1007 VGCCYDYAGIPDLKG
+1007 VCYEYAGIEYLKG
-1022 LSCSANT
+1022 LSCSAGS
-1029 LQQKLKQLGA
+1029 LQTVCKNHGAEFWRYTGQESVDKLK
-1039 EYWLYKEEGL
+1039 E
-1049 RDAKPGDIVLCV
+1049 GDIIMVA
-1061 NDGISF
+1061 NY
-1067 SRNNVFTCRTHHVMI
+1067 NVTDSNMTTVSTHHVMI
-1082 YGYSDYE
+1082 SGGGNTVLH
-1089 MYEASG
+1089 ASG
-1095 YSSGI
+1095 FTSGI
-1100 RKGKRTFDKNQWIFF
+1100 LKQKINFTNKHFF
-1115 RLPQV
+1115 IRIKEV
-1120 AEADKNTSNG
+1120 TEADNSNNITSPSDSEHPNVFYENG
-1130 NTNIGNGVEE
+1130 TIDGVN
-1140 YKNCFNEQG
+1140 YVAKLT
-1149 IINGHEYIYKFKGL
+1149 HS
-1163 RCTCYNATE
+1163 RCTAYGTPSPVGA
-1172 NDKGGRSGLG
+1172 GGNL
-1182 THIGKTFGCGNLPY
+1182 IVGKSCGAHNLPY
-1196 GTLVYFPELDG
+1196 NT
-1207 KIWRNADGSQ
+1207 
-1217 IKLDGILMATDSGI
+1217 KLYIPSTKKYNGDGIWYVKDTGGYTTDFDLLISKSASEAVKMMGSP
-1231 LMTDCD
+1231 LDTD
-1237 IVAGST
+1237 V
-1243 IQACTSNWTNPK
+1243 
-1255 RLDGYILEWGTSN
+1255 YILEYGDGKMSW
-1268 IKNYSFTDTYK
+1268 SFTEAIEWCNGYYGIGYFHKSWTY
-1279 IAYNNGNLS
+1279 
-1288 RFKTAFK
+1288 
-1295 NYMNNGDGVLINFT
+1295 YMKYGGCTINFW
-1309 KFYDTDK
+1309 KFKDDDKTIKSQPWYDK
-1316 NIRNTIYWTI
+1316 
-1326 LNS
+1326 L

>member
-1 MNDIIIKELKPIQ
+1 MNDVIIKELKPIQ
-14 EITLTKLNG
+14 EIVLTKLNG

-41 DEVDTII
+41 DEVDTIT

-96 HTKTITAYGLEKKLE
+96 HTKEITAYGLEKKLE

-118 DCGLMLKDKDEDIYV
+118 DCGLMLKDKDEETYT

-154 VRYMDNGEPKMRM
+154 VRYMDNGEPKLRM

-241 GNEEECVVEEANPT
+241 GNEEECIVEEANPT

-278 ALKLFEKL
+278 ALKLFEVL

-327 IIDGYSDMETEEE
+327 IIDGYTDMETEEE

-359 SISSQI
+359 SVSSQI
-365 YKIERELKE
+365 YKIEKELKE

-474 IISTYDKE
+474 VISTYDKE
-482 RDKEDLVFFTGWTM
+482 RDKEELVFFTGWTM
-496 NYEDNKLDLTF
+496 NYEDNKLSLTF

-544 KYNKVNSTLITDI
+544 KYNKVNSTLMIGM

-625 GNGYGACIITVI
+625 GNGYGACIITVV
-637 TEDGNKTD
+637 TEDGNRTD
-645 TCKVVVEVDMGDSSN
+645 TCKVVVEVDMGDDTN
-660 VNVTGI
+660 VNVTGV
-666 RLNTNSLEI
+666 RLNVNSLEI

-686 VIPSNANQSITYISS
+686 VIPTNANQSITYISS

-726 ISNKNT
+726 ISNKNS

-743 NKEAEINIEDL
+743 GKEAEINIDDL

-769 EYNLNPKMTYF
+769 EYNLNPKMTYI
-780 GNIVEDFNIATYP
+780 GNIVEDFDITTYP

-799 VVMLGLNNDSLCDI
+799 VIMLGLNNDSLCDI

-828 GKYMFVANELP
+828 GKYIFVANELP

-862 NTLQKIANELGLKS
+862 NTLQKLVSELGLKS

-885 NDILASHYTYNGL
+885 SEILASHYTYNGL

-921 TFIPPDDEDN
+921 SFIPPDDEDN
-931 EINGVNPIRQK
+931 NETNGVNPIRQK

-964 YRTVD
+964 YRTIS
-969 YRNPNTIKAMSEV
+969 YKSPNTIKSRTEYV
-982 LGSTR
+982 GSTL
-987 YYQPS
+987 YTQPS
-992 WVIPYQTYGWDCSSY
+992 WVVLNQTIGYDCSSFTG
-1007 VGCCYDYAGIPDLKG
+1007 VCYEYAGIEYLKG
-1022 LSCSANT
+1022 LSCSAGS
-1029 LQQKLKQLGA
+1029 LQTVCKNHGAEFWRYTGQESVDKLK
-1039 EYWLYKEEGL
+1039 E
-1049 RDAKPGDIVLCV
+1049 GDIIMVANYNV
-1061 NDGISF
+1061 TD
-1067 SRNNVFTCRTHHVMI
+1067 NNMTTVSTHHVMI
-1082 YGYSDYE
+1082 SGGGNTVLH
-1089 MYEASG
+1089 ASG
-1095 YSSGI
+1095 FTSGI
-1100 RKGKRTFDKNQWIFF
+1100 LKQKINFTNKHFF
-1115 RLPQV
+1115 IRIKEV
-1120 AEADKNTSNG
+1120 AEADKNSSNG
-1130 NTNIGNGVEE
+1130 NTPTTSDKEHPNVFYENGTIDGVN
-1140 YKNCFNEQG
+1140 YLAKLTNCCMTGYFSSK
-1149 IINGHEYIYKFKGL
+1149 Y
-1163 RCTCYNATE
+1163 TT
-1172 NDKGGRSGLG
+1172 GGSGLPLEVA
-1182 THIGKTFGCGNLPY
+1182 KTVGSYNVPY
-1196 GTLVYFPELDG
+1196 GTKIYIPYLKGKWGNTDGIVTVTDTGVGGTDFDLFLGKTYSDVSSKMNAPMRVDAYIVEYGNKSLAWSYTQSYNWAMGYYG
-1207 KIWRNADGSQ
+1207 KISQ
-1217 IKLDGILMATDSGI
+1217 YKTRF
-1231 LMTDCD
+1231 
-1237 IVAGST
+1237 
-1243 IQACTSNWTNPK
+1243 TSYMEY
-1255 RLDGYILEWGTSN
+1255 GGT
-1268 IKNYSFTDTYK
+1268 
-1279 IAYNNGNLS
+1279 
-1288 RFKTAFK
+1288 
-1295 NYMNNGDGVLINFT
+1295 MINFW
-1309 KFYDTDK
+1309 KFKEDDK
-1316 NIRNTIYWTI
+1316 TFFE
-1326 LNS
+1326 NSWINQIWNK

>member
-14 EITLTKLNG
+14 KITLTKLNG

-41 DEVDTII
+41 DEVDTIT

-96 HTKTITAYGLEKKLE
+96 HTKEITAYGLEKKLE

-118 DCGLMLKDKDEDIYV
+118 DCGLMLKDKDEDTHV

-241 GNEEECVVEEANPT
+241 GNEEECIVEEANPT

-278 ALKLFEKL
+278 ALKLFEEL

-327 IIDGYSDMETEEE
+327 IIDGYTDMETEEE

-424 ANELIKTGKHILE
+424 ANELIKTGKNILE

-464 NPEIQLGLGD
+464 SPEIQLGLGD

-482 RDKEDLVFFTGWTM
+482 RDKEELVFFTGWTM

-675 DKHES
+675 DRHES

-686 VIPSNANQSITYISS
+686 VIPANANQSITYISS

-769 EYNLNPKMTYF
+769 EYNLNPKMTYI
-780 GNIVEDFNIATYP
+780 GNIVEDFDITAYP

-813 SKIKILLNSIKTKYT
+813 SKIKTLLNSIKTKYT
-828 GKYMFVANELP
+828 GKYIFIANELP
-839 VGINYATVDYSY
+839 VGINYATTDYTY

-862 NTLQKIANELGLKS
+862 NSLQKITVELGLKS

-964 YRTVD
+964 YRTIS
-969 YRNPNTIKAMSEV
+969 YKAPNTIKSRTEYV
-982 LGSTR
+982 GNQLF
-987 YYQPS
+987 YQPS
-992 WVIPYQTYGWDCSSY
+992 WVVLNQTIGYDCSSFTG
-1007 VGCCYDYAGIPDLKG
+1007 VCYEYAGIEYLKG
-1022 LSCSANT
+1022 LSCSAGS
-1029 LQQKLKQLGA
+1029 LQTVCRNHGAEFWRYTGQESVDKLK
-1039 EYWLYKEEGL
+1039 E
-1049 RDAKPGDIVLCV
+1049 GDIIMVA
-1061 NDGISF
+1061 NY
-1067 SRNNVFTCRTHHVMI
+1067 NVTDSNMTTVSTHHVMI
-1082 YGYSDYE
+1082 SGGGNTVLH
-1089 MYEASG
+1089 ASG
-1095 YSSGI
+1095 FTSGI
-1100 RKGKRTFDKNQWIFF
+1100 LKQKVNFTNKHFF
-1115 RLPQV
+1115 IRIKEV
-1120 AEADKNTSNG
+1120 AEADKNVSSG

-1149 IINGHEYIYKFKGL
+1149 VINGHEYIYKFKGL

-1255 RLDGYILEWGTSN
+1255 RLDGYVIEWGTSN

-1279 IAYNNGNLS
+1279 IAYNNGSLS